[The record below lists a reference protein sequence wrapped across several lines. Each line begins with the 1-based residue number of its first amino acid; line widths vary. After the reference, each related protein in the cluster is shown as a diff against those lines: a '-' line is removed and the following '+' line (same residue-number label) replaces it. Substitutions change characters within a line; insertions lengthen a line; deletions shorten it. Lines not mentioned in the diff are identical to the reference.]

1 MGISDELTRQFAK
14 ETVGKSDRDTGKTV
28 TGTAVKYNGSMYV
41 RIDGSDQ
48 ITPIISSTVGMKEG
62 DRVTVL
68 IKDHTTTVTGNT
80 TAPSIS
86 QDDVNSSNQEIV
98 DKITEVE
105 ILVAEKASIKDLEAE
120 SARIDDLVADNV
132 TIKDTLT
139 ASKAEIDQLKAKDV
153 EISGNLTAQNAEIEN
168 LKTTKLDTEIA
179 DIKYATIGSLEATNA
194 NIHNLKADYGE
205 FKQLSTDKFA
215 ANDASIKKLEAEKA
229 NIKDLDA
236 KYANIDFANIG
247 KAAIENLFSK
257 SGMIGDLVVGE
268 GTITGTLVGV
278 TIKGD
283 LIEGGTVKADKLVVQ
298 GEDGLYYKLNVSAE
312 KVSAQ
317 QTEYNS
323 LNGSIITA
331 KSITAEKVNVNDL
344 VAFGATIGG
353 FHITDSAIYS
363 GVKESINNTTR
374 GTYMDDDGQFAIGD
388 GSNYLKFFRDSNGKY
403 KLDISASSIRFGTSG
418 ETVENVVQDMVVKTE
433 TEYYISTSPTEL
445 SGGSWSLTS
454 PTWSAGKY
462 IWTRTK
468 STKKSGKVE
477 YSNPACTTGAPGKD
491 GVGTPGTPGK
501 DGKTSYLHI
510 AYANSADGT
519 DGFSVSDSN
528 GKLYIGQYT
537 DFTEADS
544 TDPKKYSWSKIKG
557 SDGAAG
563 VGVKTITNYYLA
575 TSAGSGVTTSTGGWT
590 TTIQTITTDKK
601 YLWNYEKIEYTNGKV
616 DQTTPCIIG
625 TYGKDGAPGS
635 PGANGVGIK
644 SITEYY
650 QVSTSNTSA
659 PSTWLTTVPSMTTVN
674 RYLWNYERITYTNN
688 STSDTAKRVIG
699 VYGDKGN
706 TGDTGVGVK
715 TSTVTYQASTSGT
728 TIPSGSWVSTIPN
741 VADGQY
747 LWTRTVIAYTDGKTT
762 TSYSVGKM
770 GQNGSNGAP
779 GKPGTDGKPG
789 ADGVGIKSTSVK
801 YQAGSSQTTAP
812 TGAWLDAVPK
822 LSAATPYLW
831 TKTVITYTNDTSSTS
846 YSVSSTLDG
855 VEVGGRNLAKKTSDE
870 WSDWIDIP
878 KLNQENATVNF
889 NTIDMPDCK
898 LEDMFTSYYEIEYM
912 DVKQSENI
920 PEGSKS
926 SVRSNWYSI
935 IDGNTVWD
943 APTYQWAHSPVNG
956 VKVYT
961 GTSPIT
967 EQFLKIEK
975 IFINIRF
982 DYVASGKLRIR
993 KVKYEKGNKATD
1005 WTPAP
1010 EDVQSGIDDAF
1021 NSANDAN
1028 NKIDL
1033 ITPDIEFSKAQ
1044 IEVLNKS
1051 ISSLVVDQN
1060 GGSLMTQTQDG
1071 WQFNIGAIQT
1081 GLDKAMSDV
1090 TEIKGD
1096 ISGVTDLANK
1106 TGELVNSIDKKTA
1119 YINMS
1124 QDSEGAPVLE
1134 LGRKE
1139 GLFKVRI
1146 TDTAIEFLEGSQKIA
1161 YITNRQLYIQSSVV
1175 TDEMKIGA
1183 TNGYIWKKRGNG
1195 NMGLRYVTGGVVI
1208 YSTNYSYSQEAIDLY
1223 GTSGYTGIWSV
1234 NESLLDR
1241 GAYVGQNIVL
1251 LVKNTTKN
1259 HVTEY
1264 SVRINS
1270 IESEFRV
1277 NTTTVSMKD

>member
-86 QDDVNSSNQEIV
+86 QDDVNNSNQEIV

-194 NIHNLKADYGE
+194 DIHNLKADYGE

-257 SGMIGDLVVGE
+257 SGMIDDLVVGE

-363 GVKESINNTTR
+363 GVKESIDNTTR

-418 ETVENVVQDMVVKTE
+418 ETVENVVQDMVVKTD

-519 DGFSVSDSN
+519 DGFSISDSN

-557 SDGAAG
+557 TDGAAG
-563 VGVKTITNYYLA
+563 VGVKS
-575 TSAGSGVTTSTGGWT
+575 SA
-590 TTIQTITTDKK
+590 
-601 YLWNYEKIEYTNGKV
+601 
-616 DQTTPCIIG
+616 
-625 TYGKDGAPGS
+625 
-635 PGANGVGIK
+635 
-644 SITEYY
+644 
-650 QVSTSNTSA
+650 
-659 PSTWLTTVPSMTTVN
+659 
-674 RYLWNYERITYTNN
+674 
-688 STSDTAKRVIG
+688 
-699 VYGDKGN
+699 
-706 TGDTGVGVK
+706 
-715 TSTVTYQASTSGT
+715 VTYQASTSGT

-831 TKTVITYTNDTSSTS
+831 TKTVITYTDGKTSTS

-855 VEVGGRNLAKKTSDE
+855 VEVGGRNLVKNTAFLKGLELWEFEECEISYAPSEAYKGVNHLHVIQKVAGSASSYTSRIYTNTDDNFTHVPGETYTLSFSANGLADMTLYAKIGGN
-870 WSDWIDIP
+870 IDIP
-878 KLNQENATVNF
+878 GGVFELKQDRPKQHKVTYKASAGGSLTFYTNSTTPW
-889 NTIDMPDCK
+889 TIRNIK
-898 LEDMFTSYYEIEYM
+898 LE
-912 DVKQSENI
+912 
-920 PEGSKS
+920 
-926 SVRSNWYSI
+926 R
-935 IDGNTVWD
+935 
-943 APTYQWAHSPVNG
+943 
-956 VKVYT
+956 
-961 GTSPIT
+961 
-967 EQFLKIEK
+967 
-975 IFINIRF
+975 
-982 DYVASGKLRIR
+982 
-993 KVKYEKGNKATD
+993 GNKATD

-1051 ISSLVVDQN
+1051 ISSLVVGQD

-1183 TNGYIWKKRGNG
+1183 GRGYIWKKRGNG
-1195 NMGLRYVTGGVVI
+1195 NMGLRYVT
-1208 YSTNYSYSQEAIDLY
+1208 S
-1223 GTSGYTGIWSV
+1223 
-1234 NESLLDR
+1234 
-1241 GAYVGQNIVL
+1241 
-1251 LVKNTTKN
+1251 
-1259 HVTEY
+1259 
-1264 SVRINS
+1264 
-1270 IESEFRV
+1270 
-1277 NTTTVSMKD
+1277 

>member
-28 TGTAVKYNGSMYV
+28 TGTAVRYNGSMYV

-132 TIKDTLT
+132 TIKDKLT

-194 NIHNLKADYGE
+194 DIHNLNADYGE

-363 GVKESINNTTR
+363 GVKETVNNTTR

-433 TEYYISTSPTEL
+433 TEYYISTSPTSL
-445 SGGSWSLTS
+445 VGGSWSLTS

-468 STKKSGKVE
+468 STKKSGKVK

-537 DFTEADS
+537 DFTEVDS

-557 SDGAAG
+557 TDGAAG
-563 VGVKTITNYYLA
+563 VGVK
-575 TSAGSGVTTSTGGWT
+575 S
-590 TTIQTITTDKK
+590 
-601 YLWNYEKIEYTNGKV
+601 
-616 DQTTPCIIG
+616 
-625 TYGKDGAPGS
+625 
-635 PGANGVGIK
+635 
-644 SITEYY
+644 
-650 QVSTSNTSA
+650 
-659 PSTWLTTVPSMTTVN
+659 
-674 RYLWNYERITYTNN
+674 
-688 STSDTAKRVIG
+688 
-699 VYGDKGN
+699 
-706 TGDTGVGVK
+706 
-715 TSTVTYQASTSGT
+715 STVTYQASTSGT

-789 ADGVGIKSTSVK
+789 ADGVGIKSTSIK

-812 TGAWLDAVPK
+812 TGDWLDAVPK

-831 TKTVITYTNDTSSTS
+831 TKTVTTYTNGTSSTS

-920 PEGSKS
+920 PEGSES

-935 IDGNTVWD
+935 VDGNTVWS
-943 APTYQWAHSPVNG
+943 APTYQWSHSPANG

-967 EQFLKIEK
+967 EKFLKIEK

-1010 EDVQSGIDDAF
+1010 EDVQQGIDHAQTDA
-1021 NSANDAN
+1021 NNAN
-1028 NKIDL
+1028 NKIDNE
-1033 ITPDIEFSKAQ
+1033 IAPDIEYSKSQ
-1044 IEVLNKS
+1044 IEILNKS
-1051 ISSLVVDQN
+1051 IASLVVDQN
-1060 GGSLMTQTQDG
+1060 GGSLMTQTPDG
-1071 WQFNIGAIQT
+1071 WKFNIGAIQS
-1081 GLDKAMSDV
+1081 GLSGAIGDIQ
-1090 TEIKGD
+1090 EIKGD
-1096 ISGVTDLANK
+1096 INGVKDLADK
-1106 TGELVNSIDKKTA
+1106 TNELANDVAKKTA
-1119 YINMS
+1119 YINMA
-1124 QDSEGAPVLE
+1124 QDESGQPVME
-1134 LGRKE
+1134 LGQQNGE
-1139 GLFKVRI
+1139 FKLRI
-1146 TDTAIEFLEGSQKIA
+1146 TNTSMDFMQGSQKIA
-1161 YITNRQLYIQSSVV
+1161 YLSNRQLYIQSSVV

-1183 TNGYIWKKRGNG
+1183 TSGYIWKKRANG
-1195 NMGLRYVTGGVVI
+1195 NMGLRYI
-1208 YSTNYSYSQEAIDLY
+1208 
-1223 GTSGYTGIWSV
+1223 TS
-1234 NESLLDR
+1234 
-1241 GAYVGQNIVL
+1241 
-1251 LVKNTTKN
+1251 
-1259 HVTEY
+1259 
-1264 SVRINS
+1264 
-1270 IESEFRV
+1270 
-1277 NTTTVSMKD
+1277 

>member
-86 QDDVNSSNQEIV
+86 QDDVNNSNQEIV

-120 SARIDDLVADNV
+120 SARIDNLVADNV

-194 NIHNLKADYGE
+194 DIHNLKADYGE

-363 GVKESINNTTR
+363 GVKESIDNTTR

-433 TEYYISTSPTEL
+433 TEYYVSTSPTSL
-445 SGGSWSLTS
+445 VGGSWSLTS

-468 STKKSGKVE
+468 STKKSGKIE

-544 TDPKKYSWSKIKG
+544 IDPKKYSWSKIKG
-557 SDGAAG
+557 TDGAAG
-563 VGVKTITNYYLA
+563 VGVK
-575 TSAGSGVTTSTGGWT
+575 S
-590 TTIQTITTDKK
+590 
-601 YLWNYEKIEYTNGKV
+601 
-616 DQTTPCIIG
+616 
-625 TYGKDGAPGS
+625 
-635 PGANGVGIK
+635 
-644 SITEYY
+644 
-650 QVSTSNTSA
+650 
-659 PSTWLTTVPSMTTVN
+659 
-674 RYLWNYERITYTNN
+674 
-688 STSDTAKRVIG
+688 
-699 VYGDKGN
+699 
-706 TGDTGVGVK
+706 
-715 TSTVTYQASTSGT
+715 STVTYQASTSGT

-779 GKPGTDGKPG
+779 GKPGADGKPG
-789 ADGVGIKSTSVK
+789 TDGVGIKSTSVK
-801 YQAGSSQTTAP
+801 YQAGASQTTAP
-812 TGAWLDAVPK
+812 TGVWLDAVPK

-855 VEVGGRNLAKKTSDE
+855 VEVGGRNLVRYTNQGDKQWGVSPGNGAMTKSAEVFTD
-870 WSDWIDIP
+870 
-878 KLNQENATVNF
+878 LNNA
-889 NTIDMPDCK
+889 
-898 LEDMFTSYYEIEYM
+898 
-912 DVKQSENI
+912 
-920 PEGSKS
+920 
-926 SVRSNWYSI
+926 
-935 IDGNTVWD
+935 
-943 APTYQWAHSPVNG
+943 NG
-956 VKVYT
+956 VKFTITKQSTNWNYVQFRDNSLIDYLLQNTGETYT
-961 GTSPIT
+961 ITFDFKTSHLGDISISVNDGSGLNRIIDFGPYNVSLANKWIHISLT
-967 EQFLKIEK
+967 AKSVTATKSDQIIYFNTFKINQAGAATFKIANLK
-975 IFINIRF
+975 
-982 DYVASGKLRIR
+982 L
-993 KVKYEKGNKATD
+993 EKGNKATD

-1010 EDVQSGIDDAF
+1010 EDVQQGIDDAQ

-1028 NKIDL
+1028 NKVDN
-1033 ITPDIEFSKAQ
+1033 ITDTVTKTSAELK
-1044 IEVLNKS
+1044 VLSDS
-1051 ISSLVVDQN
+1051 ISSLVTDAKGQ
-1060 GGSLMTQTQDG
+1060 SLMTQTGSG
-1071 WQFNIGAIQT
+1071 WTFNIGSIQSALNGAIGDIQ
-1081 GLDKAMSDV
+1081 DV
-1090 TEIKGD
+1090 KGD
-1096 ISGVTDLANK
+1096 INGVTDLANK
-1106 TGELVNSIDKKTA
+1106 TNQLANDVAKKTA
-1119 YINMS
+1119 YINMT
-1124 QDSEGAPVLE
+1124 QDESGQPVME
-1134 LGRKE
+1134 LGQQNGE
-1139 GLFKVRI
+1139 FKLRI
-1146 TDTAIEFLEGSQKIA
+1146 TNTSMDFMQGSQKIA
-1161 YITNRQLYIQSSVV
+1161 YLSNRQLYIQSSVV

-1183 TNGYIWKKRGNG
+1183 TSGYIWKKRGNG
-1195 NMGLRYVTGGVVI
+1195 NMGLRYV
-1208 YSTNYSYSQEAIDLY
+1208 
-1223 GTSGYTGIWSV
+1223 SG
-1234 NESLLDR
+1234 
-1241 GAYVGQNIVL
+1241 
-1251 LVKNTTKN
+1251 
-1259 HVTEY
+1259 
-1264 SVRINS
+1264 
-1270 IESEFRV
+1270 
-1277 NTTTVSMKD
+1277 

>member
-14 ETVGKSDRDTGKTV
+14 EAVGKSDRDTGKTV

-86 QDDVNSSNQEIV
+86 QDDVNNSNQEIV

-120 SARIDDLVADNV
+120 SARIDNLVADNV

-194 NIHNLKADYGE
+194 DIHNLKADYGE

-353 FHITDSAIYS
+353 FHITDNAIYS
-363 GVKESINNTTR
+363 GVKESIDNTTR

-433 TEYYISTSPTEL
+433 TEYYVSTSPTSL
-445 SGGSWSLTS
+445 VGGSWSLTS

-563 VGVKTITNYYLA
+563 VGVK
-575 TSAGSGVTTSTGGWT
+575 S
-590 TTIQTITTDKK
+590 
-601 YLWNYEKIEYTNGKV
+601 
-616 DQTTPCIIG
+616 
-625 TYGKDGAPGS
+625 
-635 PGANGVGIK
+635 
-644 SITEYY
+644 
-650 QVSTSNTSA
+650 
-659 PSTWLTTVPSMTTVN
+659 
-674 RYLWNYERITYTNN
+674 
-688 STSDTAKRVIG
+688 
-699 VYGDKGN
+699 
-706 TGDTGVGVK
+706 
-715 TSTVTYQASTSGT
+715 STVTYQASTSGT

-789 ADGVGIKSTSVK
+789 ADGIGIKSTSVK

-831 TKTVITYTNDTSSTS
+831 TKTVITYTNETSSTS

-855 VEVGGRNLAKKTSDE
+855 VEVGGRNLVRYTNQGDKQWGVSPGNGTMTKSAEVFTD
-870 WSDWIDIP
+870 
-878 KLNQENATVNF
+878 LNNA
-889 NTIDMPDCK
+889 
-898 LEDMFTSYYEIEYM
+898 
-912 DVKQSENI
+912 
-920 PEGSKS
+920 
-926 SVRSNWYSI
+926 
-935 IDGNTVWD
+935 
-943 APTYQWAHSPVNG
+943 NG
-956 VKVYT
+956 VKFTITKQSTNWNYVQFRDNSLIDYLLQNTGETYT
-961 GTSPIT
+961 ITFDFKTSHLGAISISVNDGSGLNRIIDFGPYNVSLANKWIHISLT
-967 EQFLKIEK
+967 AKSVTATKSDQIIYFNTFKINQAGAATFKIANLK
-975 IFINIRF
+975 
-982 DYVASGKLRIR
+982 L
-993 KVKYEKGNKATD
+993 EKGNKATD

-1060 GGSLMTQTQDG
+1060 GGSLMTQTPDG

-1183 TNGYIWKKRGNG
+1183 GRGYIWKKRGNG
-1195 NMGLRYVTGGVVI
+1195 NMGLRYVT
-1208 YSTNYSYSQEAIDLY
+1208 S
-1223 GTSGYTGIWSV
+1223 
-1234 NESLLDR
+1234 
-1241 GAYVGQNIVL
+1241 
-1251 LVKNTTKN
+1251 
-1259 HVTEY
+1259 
-1264 SVRINS
+1264 
-1270 IESEFRV
+1270 
-1277 NTTTVSMKD
+1277 

>member
-86 QDDVNSSNQEIV
+86 QDDVNNSNQEIV

-194 NIHNLKADYGE
+194 DIHNLKADYGE

-257 SGMIGDLVVGE
+257 SGMIDDLVVGE

-363 GVKESINNTTR
+363 GVKESIDNTTR

-537 DFTEADS
+537 DFIEADS

-557 SDGAAG
+557 TDGAAG
-563 VGVKTITNYYLA
+563 VGVK
-575 TSAGSGVTTSTGGWT
+575 S
-590 TTIQTITTDKK
+590 
-601 YLWNYEKIEYTNGKV
+601 
-616 DQTTPCIIG
+616 
-625 TYGKDGAPGS
+625 
-635 PGANGVGIK
+635 
-644 SITEYY
+644 
-650 QVSTSNTSA
+650 
-659 PSTWLTTVPSMTTVN
+659 
-674 RYLWNYERITYTNN
+674 
-688 STSDTAKRVIG
+688 
-699 VYGDKGN
+699 
-706 TGDTGVGVK
+706 
-715 TSTVTYQASTSGT
+715 STVTYQASTSGT
-728 TIPSGSWVSTIPN
+728 TIPTGSWVSTIPN

-801 YQAGSSQTTAP
+801 YQADSSQTTAP

-935 IDGNTVWD
+935 VDGNTVWG
-943 APTYQWAHSPVNG
+943 APTYHWRHSPVNG

-967 EQFLKIEK
+967 EEFLKIEK
-975 IFINIRF
+975 IFISIRF

-1028 NKIDL
+1028 NKINL

-1044 IEVLNKS
+1044 IEVLNES

-1060 GGSLMTQTQDG
+1060 GGSLMTQTPDG

-1175 TDEMKIGA
+1175 TDAMKIGA
-1183 TNGYIWKKRGNG
+1183 GRGYIWKKRGNG
-1195 NMGLRYVTGGVVI
+1195 NMGLRYVT
-1208 YSTNYSYSQEAIDLY
+1208 S
-1223 GTSGYTGIWSV
+1223 
-1234 NESLLDR
+1234 
-1241 GAYVGQNIVL
+1241 
-1251 LVKNTTKN
+1251 
-1259 HVTEY
+1259 
-1264 SVRINS
+1264 
-1270 IESEFRV
+1270 
-1277 NTTTVSMKD
+1277 

>member
-28 TGTAVKYNGSMYV
+28 TGTAVRYNGSMYV

-132 TIKDTLT
+132 TIKDKLT

-194 NIHNLKADYGE
+194 DIHNLNADYGE

-363 GVKESINNTTR
+363 GVKETVNNTTR

-433 TEYYISTSPTEL
+433 TEYYISTSPTSL
-445 SGGSWSLTS
+445 VGGSWSLTS

-468 STKKSGKVE
+468 STKKSGKVK

-537 DFTEADS
+537 DFTEVDS

-557 SDGAAG
+557 TDGAAG
-563 VGVKTITNYYLA
+563 VGVK
-575 TSAGSGVTTSTGGWT
+575 S
-590 TTIQTITTDKK
+590 
-601 YLWNYEKIEYTNGKV
+601 
-616 DQTTPCIIG
+616 
-625 TYGKDGAPGS
+625 
-635 PGANGVGIK
+635 
-644 SITEYY
+644 
-650 QVSTSNTSA
+650 
-659 PSTWLTTVPSMTTVN
+659 
-674 RYLWNYERITYTNN
+674 
-688 STSDTAKRVIG
+688 
-699 VYGDKGN
+699 
-706 TGDTGVGVK
+706 
-715 TSTVTYQASTSGT
+715 STVTYQASTSGT

-789 ADGVGIKSTSVK
+789 ADGVGIKSTSIK

-812 TGAWLDAVPK
+812 TGDWLDAVPK

-831 TKTVITYTNDTSSTS
+831 TKTVTTYTNGTSSTS

-920 PEGSKS
+920 PEGSES

-935 IDGNTVWD
+935 VDGNTVWS
-943 APTYQWAHSPVNG
+943 APTYQWSHSPANG

-1010 EDVQSGIDDAF
+1010 EDVQQGIDHAQTDA
-1021 NSANDAN
+1021 NNAN
-1028 NKIDL
+1028 NKIDNE
-1033 ITPDIEFSKAQ
+1033 IAPDIEYSKSQ
-1044 IEVLNKS
+1044 IEILNKS
-1051 ISSLVVDQN
+1051 IASLVVDQN
-1060 GGSLMTQTQDG
+1060 GGSLMTQTPDG
-1071 WQFNIGAIQT
+1071 WKFNIGAIQS
-1081 GLDKAMSDV
+1081 GLSGAIGDIQ
-1090 TEIKGD
+1090 EIKGD
-1096 ISGVTDLANK
+1096 INGVKDLADK
-1106 TGELVNSIDKKTA
+1106 TNELANDVAKKTA
-1119 YINMS
+1119 YINMA
-1124 QDSEGAPVLE
+1124 QDESGQPVME
-1134 LGRKE
+1134 LGQQNGE
-1139 GLFKVRI
+1139 FKLRI
-1146 TDTAIEFLEGSQKIA
+1146 TNTSMDFMQGSQKIA
-1161 YITNRQLYIQSSVV
+1161 YLSNRQLYIQSSVV

-1183 TNGYIWKKRGNG
+1183 TSGYIWKKRANG
-1195 NMGLRYVTGGVVI
+1195 NMGLRYI
-1208 YSTNYSYSQEAIDLY
+1208 
-1223 GTSGYTGIWSV
+1223 TS
-1234 NESLLDR
+1234 
-1241 GAYVGQNIVL
+1241 
-1251 LVKNTTKN
+1251 
-1259 HVTEY
+1259 
-1264 SVRINS
+1264 
-1270 IESEFRV
+1270 
-1277 NTTTVSMKD
+1277 

>member
-86 QDDVNSSNQEIV
+86 QDDVNNSNQEIV

-194 NIHNLKADYGE
+194 DIHNLKADYGE

-363 GVKESINNTTR
+363 GVKESIDNTTR

-557 SDGAAG
+557 TDGAAG
-563 VGVKTITNYYLA
+563 VGVK
-575 TSAGSGVTTSTGGWT
+575 S
-590 TTIQTITTDKK
+590 
-601 YLWNYEKIEYTNGKV
+601 
-616 DQTTPCIIG
+616 
-625 TYGKDGAPGS
+625 
-635 PGANGVGIK
+635 
-644 SITEYY
+644 
-650 QVSTSNTSA
+650 
-659 PSTWLTTVPSMTTVN
+659 
-674 RYLWNYERITYTNN
+674 
-688 STSDTAKRVIG
+688 
-699 VYGDKGN
+699 
-706 TGDTGVGVK
+706 
-715 TSTVTYQASTSGT
+715 STVTYQASTSGT

-812 TGAWLDAVPK
+812 TGTWLDAVPK

-831 TKTVITYTNDTSSTS
+831 TKTVITYTNGTSSTS

-855 VEVGGRNLAKKTSDE
+855 VEVGGRNLVRYTNQGDKQWGVSPGNGAMTKSAEVFTDLNNANGVNFTIAKQSTNWNYVQFRDNSLIDYLLQNIGETYTISFDFKTSHLGVISISVNDGTGLNRIIDFGNYNVSLANK
-870 WSDWIDIP
+870 WIHISLTAKSVTATKSDQIIY
-878 KLNQENATVNF
+878 F
-889 NTIDMPDCK
+889 NTFKINQAGAATFKIANLK
-898 LEDMFTSYYEIEYM
+898 L
-912 DVKQSENI
+912 
-920 PEGSKS
+920 
-926 SVRSNWYSI
+926 
-935 IDGNTVWD
+935 
-943 APTYQWAHSPVNG
+943 
-956 VKVYT
+956 
-961 GTSPIT
+961 
-967 EQFLKIEK
+967 
-975 IFINIRF
+975 
-982 DYVASGKLRIR
+982 
-993 KVKYEKGNKATD
+993 EKGNKATD

-1096 ISGVTDLANK
+1096 ISGVTDLANE

-1183 TNGYIWKKRGNG
+1183 GRGYIWKKRGNG
-1195 NMGLRYVTGGVVI
+1195 NMGLRYVT
-1208 YSTNYSYSQEAIDLY
+1208 S
-1223 GTSGYTGIWSV
+1223 
-1234 NESLLDR
+1234 
-1241 GAYVGQNIVL
+1241 
-1251 LVKNTTKN
+1251 
-1259 HVTEY
+1259 
-1264 SVRINS
+1264 
-1270 IESEFRV
+1270 
-1277 NTTTVSMKD
+1277 

>member
-86 QDDVNSSNQEIV
+86 QDDVNNSNQEIV

-105 ILVAEKASIKDLEAE
+105 ILVAEKASIKDLEAA

-194 NIHNLKADYGE
+194 DIHNLKADYGE

-247 KAAIENLFSK
+247 EAAIKKLFSD
-257 SGMIGDLVVGE
+257 SGIIKDLVVSQGH
-268 GTITGTLVGV
+268 ITGELVGV

-363 GVKESINNTTR
+363 GVKESIDNTTR

-433 TEYYISTSPTEL
+433 TEYYVSTSPTSL
-445 SGGSWSLTS
+445 VGGSWSLTS

-544 TDPKKYSWSKIKG
+544 IDPKKYSWSKIKG
-557 SDGAAG
+557 TDGAAG
-563 VGVKTITNYYLA
+563 VG
-575 TSAGSGVTTSTGGWT
+575 
-590 TTIQTITTDKK
+590 
-601 YLWNYEKIEYTNGKV
+601 
-616 DQTTPCIIG
+616 
-625 TYGKDGAPGS
+625 
-635 PGANGVGIK
+635 IK
-644 SITEYY
+644 S
-650 QVSTSNTSA
+650 
-659 PSTWLTTVPSMTTVN
+659 
-674 RYLWNYERITYTNN
+674 
-688 STSDTAKRVIG
+688 
-699 VYGDKGN
+699 
-706 TGDTGVGVK
+706 
-715 TSTVTYQASTSGT
+715 STVTYQASTSGT

-762 TSYSVGKM
+762 TSYSIGKN

-831 TKTVITYTNDTSSTS
+831 TKTVITYTDGKTSTS

-855 VEVGGRNLAKKTSDE
+855 VEVGGRNLVKGSNRGINHWGIAPGNGTANKEAEVFTDLNNVNGARFNITTPSTNWFYLAFRDD
-870 WSDWIDIP
+870 SFIDMLVANVGETYTISFDI
-878 KLNQENATVNF
+878 KIDVSGSFMVYVQNGNGLNQLINF
-889 NTIDMPDCK
+889 GSVSIVANKWTRVSLTGKALSDTKSDQAIYFNMFDMQRK
-898 LEDMFTSYYEIEYM
+898 GAKTFKIANL
-912 DVKQSENI
+912 
-920 PEGSKS
+920 
-926 SVRSNWYSI
+926 
-935 IDGNTVWD
+935 
-943 APTYQWAHSPVNG
+943 
-956 VKVYT
+956 KV
-961 GTSPIT
+961 
-967 EQFLKIEK
+967 E
-975 IFINIRF
+975 R
-982 DYVASGKLRIR
+982 
-993 KVKYEKGNKATD
+993 GNKATD

-1051 ISSLVVDQN
+1051 ISSLVVGQD

-1183 TNGYIWKKRGNG
+1183 GRGYIWKKRGNG
-1195 NMGLRYVTGGVVI
+1195 NMGLRYVT
-1208 YSTNYSYSQEAIDLY
+1208 S
-1223 GTSGYTGIWSV
+1223 
-1234 NESLLDR
+1234 
-1241 GAYVGQNIVL
+1241 
-1251 LVKNTTKN
+1251 
-1259 HVTEY
+1259 
-1264 SVRINS
+1264 
-1270 IESEFRV
+1270 
-1277 NTTTVSMKD
+1277 

>member
-48 ITPIISSTVGMKEG
+48 ITPIISSTVGMKAG

-86 QDDVNSSNQEIV
+86 QDDVNNSNQEIA

-168 LKTTKLDTEIA
+168 LKTIKLDTEIA

-215 ANDASIKKLEAEKA
+215 TNDASIKKLEAEKA

-363 GVKESINNTTR
+363 GVKESIDNTTR

-388 GSNYLKFFRDSNGKY
+388 GSNYLKFFRDSDGKY

-418 ETVENVVQDMVVKTE
+418 ETVENVIQDMVVKTE
-433 TEYYISTSPTEL
+433 TEYYVSTSPTSL
-445 SGGSWSLTS
+445 VGGSWSLTS

-468 STKKSGKVE
+468 STKKSGKIE

-528 GKLYIGQYT
+528 KKLYIGQYT

-557 SDGAAG
+557 TDGAAG
-563 VGVKTITNYYLA
+563 VGVK
-575 TSAGSGVTTSTGGWT
+575 S
-590 TTIQTITTDKK
+590 
-601 YLWNYEKIEYTNGKV
+601 
-616 DQTTPCIIG
+616 
-625 TYGKDGAPGS
+625 
-635 PGANGVGIK
+635 
-644 SITEYY
+644 
-650 QVSTSNTSA
+650 
-659 PSTWLTTVPSMTTVN
+659 
-674 RYLWNYERITYTNN
+674 
-688 STSDTAKRVIG
+688 
-699 VYGDKGN
+699 
-706 TGDTGVGVK
+706 
-715 TSTVTYQASTSGT
+715 STVTYQASTSGT

-779 GKPGTDGKPG
+779 GKPGKDGKPG

-831 TKTVITYTNDTSSTS
+831 TKTVITYTNGTSSTS

-878 KLNQENATVNF
+878 NLNQENATVNF

-898 LEDMFTSYYEIEYM
+898 LGDMFTSYYEIEYM

-935 IDGNTVWD
+935 IDGNTVWN
-943 APTYQWAHSPVNG
+943 APTYQWSHSPANG

-1051 ISSLVVDQN
+1051 ISSLVVGQD
-1060 GGSLMTQTQDG
+1060 GGSLMTQTPDG

-1081 GLDKAMSDV
+1081 GLDKAMSNV

-1124 QDSEGAPVLE
+1124 QDSEGVPVLE

-1183 TNGYIWKKRGNG
+1183 TNVYIWKKRGNG
-1195 NMGLRYVTGGVVI
+1195 NMGLRYVTGGR
-1208 YSTNYSYSQEAIDLY
+1208 DL
-1223 GTSGYTGIWSV
+1223 
-1234 NESLLDR
+1234 
-1241 GAYVGQNIVL
+1241 
-1251 LVKNTTKN
+1251 
-1259 HVTEY
+1259 
-1264 SVRINS
+1264 
-1270 IESEFRV
+1270 
-1277 NTTTVSMKD
+1277 

>member
-194 NIHNLKADYGE
+194 DIHNLKADYGE

-344 VAFGATIGG
+344 VAFDATIGG

-363 GVKESINNTTR
+363 GVKESIDNTTR

-563 VGVKTITNYYLA
+563 VGVK
-575 TSAGSGVTTSTGGWT
+575 S
-590 TTIQTITTDKK
+590 
-601 YLWNYEKIEYTNGKV
+601 
-616 DQTTPCIIG
+616 
-625 TYGKDGAPGS
+625 
-635 PGANGVGIK
+635 
-644 SITEYY
+644 
-650 QVSTSNTSA
+650 
-659 PSTWLTTVPSMTTVN
+659 
-674 RYLWNYERITYTNN
+674 
-688 STSDTAKRVIG
+688 
-699 VYGDKGN
+699 
-706 TGDTGVGVK
+706 
-715 TSTVTYQASTSGT
+715 STVTYQASTSGT

-741 VADGQY
+741 VSDGQY
-747 LWTRTVIAYTDGKTT
+747 LWTRTVIAYTDGRTT

-779 GKPGTDGKPG
+779 GKPGIDGKPG

-801 YQAGSSQTTAP
+801 YQASSSQTTAP

-831 TKTVITYTNDTSSTS
+831 TKTVITYTNGTSSTS

-855 VEVGGRNLAKKTSDE
+855 VEVGGRNLVRGTNQGGKRWNVSPGDGAMSSEAEIFSD
-870 WSDWIDIP
+870 
-878 KLNQENATVNF
+878 LNN
-889 NTIDMPDCK
+889 
-898 LEDMFTSYYEIEYM
+898 
-912 DVKQSENI
+912 
-920 PEGSKS
+920 
-926 SVRSNWYSI
+926 
-935 IDGNTVWD
+935 
-943 APTYQWAHSPVNG
+943 VNG
-956 VKVYT
+956 VKFTITKQSTNWNYVQFRDNSLIDYLLQNIGETYT
-961 GTSPIT
+961 ISFDFKTSHIGTISVSVNDDTGLNRIIDFGNYNVSLANKWIHISLT
-967 EQFLKIEK
+967 AKSVTATKSAQIIYFNTFKINQAGAATFKIANLK
-975 IFINIRF
+975 
-982 DYVASGKLRIR
+982 L
-993 KVKYEKGNKATD
+993 EKGNKATD

-1060 GGSLMTQTQDG
+1060 GGSLMTQTPDG

-1119 YINMS
+1119 YINML
-1124 QDSEGAPVLE
+1124 QDSEGTPVLE

-1183 TNGYIWKKRGNG
+1183 GRGYIWKKRGNG
-1195 NMGLRYVTGGVVI
+1195 NMGLRYVT
-1208 YSTNYSYSQEAIDLY
+1208 S
-1223 GTSGYTGIWSV
+1223 
-1234 NESLLDR
+1234 
-1241 GAYVGQNIVL
+1241 
-1251 LVKNTTKN
+1251 
-1259 HVTEY
+1259 
-1264 SVRINS
+1264 
-1270 IESEFRV
+1270 
-1277 NTTTVSMKD
+1277 

>member
-86 QDDVNSSNQEIV
+86 QDDVNNSNQEIV

-120 SARIDDLVADNV
+120 SARIDNLVADNV

-194 NIHNLKADYGE
+194 DIHNLKADYGE

-257 SGMIGDLVVGE
+257 SGLIGDLVVGE

-363 GVKESINNTTR
+363 GVKESIDNTTR

-433 TEYYISTSPTEL
+433 TEYYVSTSPTSL
-445 SGGSWSLTS
+445 VGGSWSLTS

-537 DFTEADS
+537 DFIEADS

-557 SDGAAG
+557 TDGAAG
-563 VGVKTITNYYLA
+563 VGVK
-575 TSAGSGVTTSTGGWT
+575 S
-590 TTIQTITTDKK
+590 
-601 YLWNYEKIEYTNGKV
+601 
-616 DQTTPCIIG
+616 
-625 TYGKDGAPGS
+625 
-635 PGANGVGIK
+635 
-644 SITEYY
+644 
-650 QVSTSNTSA
+650 
-659 PSTWLTTVPSMTTVN
+659 
-674 RYLWNYERITYTNN
+674 
-688 STSDTAKRVIG
+688 
-699 VYGDKGN
+699 
-706 TGDTGVGVK
+706 
-715 TSTVTYQASTSGT
+715 STVTYQASTSGT
-728 TIPSGSWVSTIPN
+728 TIPTGSWVSTIPN

-812 TGAWLDAVPK
+812 TGAWLDDVPK

-831 TKTVITYTNDTSSTS
+831 TKTVITYTDGKTSTS

-855 VEVGGRNLAKKTSDE
+855 VEVGGRNLVKGSNRGINHWRLAPGNGTANKEAEVFTDLNNVNGARFNITTPSTNYFYLEFRDN
-870 WSDWIDIP
+870 SFIDMLVANVGETYTISFDI
-878 KLNQENATVNF
+878 KIDVSGSFMVYVQNGNGLNQLINF
-889 NTIDMPDCK
+889 GSVSIVANKWTRVSLTGKAFSDTKSDQVIYFNMFDMQRK
-898 LEDMFTSYYEIEYM
+898 GAKTFKIANL
-912 DVKQSENI
+912 
-920 PEGSKS
+920 
-926 SVRSNWYSI
+926 
-935 IDGNTVWD
+935 
-943 APTYQWAHSPVNG
+943 
-956 VKVYT
+956 KV
-961 GTSPIT
+961 
-967 EQFLKIEK
+967 E
-975 IFINIRF
+975 R
-982 DYVASGKLRIR
+982 
-993 KVKYEKGNKATD
+993 GNKATD

-1033 ITPDIEFSKAQ
+1033 ITPNIEFSKAQ

-1106 TGELVNSIDKKTA
+1106 TGDLVNSIDKKTA

-1183 TNGYIWKKRGNG
+1183 GRGYIWKKRGNG
-1195 NMGLRYVTGGVVI
+1195 NMGLRYVT
-1208 YSTNYSYSQEAIDLY
+1208 S
-1223 GTSGYTGIWSV
+1223 
-1234 NESLLDR
+1234 
-1241 GAYVGQNIVL
+1241 
-1251 LVKNTTKN
+1251 
-1259 HVTEY
+1259 
-1264 SVRINS
+1264 
-1270 IESEFRV
+1270 
-1277 NTTTVSMKD
+1277 

>member
-28 TGTAVKYNGSMYV
+28 TGTAVRYNGSMYV

-132 TIKDTLT
+132 TIKDKLT

-194 NIHNLKADYGE
+194 DIHNLNADYGE

-363 GVKESINNTTR
+363 GVKETVNNTTR

-433 TEYYISTSPTEL
+433 TEYYISTSPTSL
-445 SGGSWSLTS
+445 VGGSWSLTS

-468 STKKSGKVE
+468 STKKSGKVK

-537 DFTEADS
+537 DFTEVDS

-557 SDGAAG
+557 TDGAAG
-563 VGVKTITNYYLA
+563 VGVK
-575 TSAGSGVTTSTGGWT
+575 S
-590 TTIQTITTDKK
+590 
-601 YLWNYEKIEYTNGKV
+601 
-616 DQTTPCIIG
+616 
-625 TYGKDGAPGS
+625 
-635 PGANGVGIK
+635 
-644 SITEYY
+644 
-650 QVSTSNTSA
+650 
-659 PSTWLTTVPSMTTVN
+659 
-674 RYLWNYERITYTNN
+674 
-688 STSDTAKRVIG
+688 
-699 VYGDKGN
+699 
-706 TGDTGVGVK
+706 
-715 TSTVTYQASTSGT
+715 STVTYQASTSGT

-789 ADGVGIKSTSVK
+789 ADGVGIKSTSIK

-812 TGAWLDAVPK
+812 TGDWLDAVPK

-831 TKTVITYTNDTSSTS
+831 TKTVTTYTNGTSSTS

-920 PEGSKS
+920 PEGSES

-935 IDGNTVWD
+935 VDGNTVWS
-943 APTYQWAHSPVNG
+943 APTYQWSHSPANG

-967 EQFLKIEK
+967 EKFLKIEK

-1010 EDVQSGIDDAF
+1010 EDVQQGIDHAQTDA
-1021 NSANDAN
+1021 NNAN
-1028 NKIDL
+1028 NKIDNE
-1033 ITPDIEFSKAQ
+1033 IAPDIEYSKSQ
-1044 IEVLNKS
+1044 IEILNKS
-1051 ISSLVVDQN
+1051 IASLVVDQN
-1060 GGSLMTQTQDG
+1060 GGSLMTQTPDG
-1071 WQFNIGAIQT
+1071 WKFNIGAIQS
-1081 GLDKAMSDV
+1081 GLSGAIGDIQ
-1090 TEIKGD
+1090 EIKGD
-1096 ISGVTDLANK
+1096 INGVKDLADK
-1106 TGELVNSIDKKTA
+1106 TNELTNDVAKKTA
-1119 YINMS
+1119 YINMA
-1124 QDSEGAPVLE
+1124 QDESGQPVME
-1134 LGRKE
+1134 LGQQNGE
-1139 GLFKVRI
+1139 FKLRI
-1146 TDTAIEFLEGSQKIA
+1146 TNTSMDFMQGSQKIA
-1161 YITNRQLYIQSSVV
+1161 YLSNRQLYIQSSVV

-1183 TNGYIWKKRGNG
+1183 TSGYIWKKRANG
-1195 NMGLRYVTGGVVI
+1195 NMGLRYI
-1208 YSTNYSYSQEAIDLY
+1208 
-1223 GTSGYTGIWSV
+1223 TS
-1234 NESLLDR
+1234 
-1241 GAYVGQNIVL
+1241 
-1251 LVKNTTKN
+1251 
-1259 HVTEY
+1259 
-1264 SVRINS
+1264 
-1270 IESEFRV
+1270 
-1277 NTTTVSMKD
+1277 

>member
-86 QDDVNSSNQEIV
+86 QDDVNNSNQEIV

-120 SARIDDLVADNV
+120 SARIDNLVADNV

-194 NIHNLKADYGE
+194 DIHNLRADYGE

-363 GVKESINNTTR
+363 GVKESIDNTTR

-433 TEYYISTSPTEL
+433 TEYYISTSPTSL
-445 SGGSWSLTS
+445 VGGSWSLTS

-557 SDGAAG
+557 ADGAAG
-563 VGVKTITNYYLA
+563 VGVK
-575 TSAGSGVTTSTGGWT
+575 S
-590 TTIQTITTDKK
+590 
-601 YLWNYEKIEYTNGKV
+601 
-616 DQTTPCIIG
+616 
-625 TYGKDGAPGS
+625 
-635 PGANGVGIK
+635 
-644 SITEYY
+644 
-650 QVSTSNTSA
+650 
-659 PSTWLTTVPSMTTVN
+659 
-674 RYLWNYERITYTNN
+674 
-688 STSDTAKRVIG
+688 
-699 VYGDKGN
+699 
-706 TGDTGVGVK
+706 
-715 TSTVTYQASTSGT
+715 STVTYQASTSGT

-855 VEVGGRNLAKKTSDE
+855 VEVGGRNLVKNTAFLKGPELWEFDECEISYAPSDAYKGVNYLHVIQKVAGSATSYTSRIYTNVDSNFTHVPGETYTLSFSANGLDDMILYAKIAGT
-870 WSDWIDIP
+870 IHIP
-878 KLNQENATVNF
+878 GGVFTLKRDRPETHKVTYKASAGGSLTFYTNSTMPW
-889 NTIDMPDCK
+889 TIRNIK
-898 LEDMFTSYYEIEYM
+898 LE
-912 DVKQSENI
+912 
-920 PEGSKS
+920 
-926 SVRSNWYSI
+926 R
-935 IDGNTVWD
+935 
-943 APTYQWAHSPVNG
+943 
-956 VKVYT
+956 
-961 GTSPIT
+961 
-967 EQFLKIEK
+967 
-975 IFINIRF
+975 
-982 DYVASGKLRIR
+982 
-993 KVKYEKGNKATD
+993 GNKATD

-1051 ISSLVVDQN
+1051 ISSLVVGQD

-1208 YSTNYSYSQEAIDLY
+1208 YSTNYSYNQEAIDLY
-1223 GTSGYTGIWSV
+1223 GTSGYTGTWSV
-1234 NESLLDR
+1234 NESLFDR

-1259 HVTEY
+1259 HVTEF
-1264 SVRINS
+1264 SVRINN

>member
-86 QDDVNSSNQEIV
+86 QDDVNNSNQEIV

-120 SARIDDLVADNV
+120 SARIDNLVADNV

-194 NIHNLKADYGE
+194 DIHNLKADYGE

-363 GVKESINNTTR
+363 GVKESIDNTTR

-477 YSNPACTTGAPGKD
+477 YSNSACTT
-491 GVGTPGTPGK
+491 
-501 DGKTSYLHI
+501 
-510 AYANSADGT
+510 
-519 DGFSVSDSN
+519 
-528 GKLYIGQYT
+528 
-537 DFTEADS
+537 
-544 TDPKKYSWSKIKG
+544 
-557 SDGAAG
+557 
-563 VGVKTITNYYLA
+563 
-575 TSAGSGVTTSTGGWT
+575 
-590 TTIQTITTDKK
+590 
-601 YLWNYEKIEYTNGKV
+601 
-616 DQTTPCIIG
+616 
-625 TYGKDGAPGS
+625 
-635 PGANGVGIK
+635 
-644 SITEYY
+644 
-650 QVSTSNTSA
+650 
-659 PSTWLTTVPSMTTVN
+659 
-674 RYLWNYERITYTNN
+674 
-688 STSDTAKRVIG
+688 
-699 VYGDKGN
+699 
-706 TGDTGVGVK
+706 
-715 TSTVTYQASTSGT
+715 
-728 TIPSGSWVSTIPN
+728 
-741 VADGQY
+741 
-747 LWTRTVIAYTDGKTT
+747 
-762 TSYSVGKM
+762 
-770 GQNGSNGAP
+770 GAP

-812 TGAWLDAVPK
+812 TGTWLDAVPK

-920 PEGSKS
+920 PEGSES

-935 IDGNTVWD
+935 VDGNTVWS
-943 APTYQWAHSPVNG
+943 APTYQWVHSPVNG

-1021 NSANDAN
+1021 NSANDVN

-1060 GGSLMTQTQDG
+1060 GGSLMTQTPDG

-1183 TNGYIWKKRGNG
+1183 GRGYIWKKRGNG
-1195 NMGLRYVTGGVVI
+1195 NMGLRYVT
-1208 YSTNYSYSQEAIDLY
+1208 S
-1223 GTSGYTGIWSV
+1223 
-1234 NESLLDR
+1234 
-1241 GAYVGQNIVL
+1241 
-1251 LVKNTTKN
+1251 
-1259 HVTEY
+1259 
-1264 SVRINS
+1264 
-1270 IESEFRV
+1270 
-1277 NTTTVSMKD
+1277 

>member
-1 MGISDELTRQFAK
+1 MGISNELARQFAK
-14 ETVGKSDRDTGKTV
+14 STVDKSKDTSGKTV
-28 TGTAVKYNGSMYV
+28 TGTAVQYNGSMYV
-41 RIDGSDQ
+41 QIDGSDQ
-48 ITPIISSTVGMKEG
+48 LTPIISSTVGMKDG

-80 TAPSIS
+80 SSPSVN
-86 QDDVNSSNQEIV
+86 QDDIDNSHQEIV
-98 DKITEVE
+98 DQITEVE
-105 ILVAEKASIKDLEAE
+105 ILVAEKASINDLEAE

-139 ASKAEIDQLKAKDV
+139 ANNAEIDQLKAKDV

-168 LKTTKLDTEIA
+168 LKTTKLDVEIA
-179 DIKYATIGSLEATNA
+179 DLKYATVENLEVTNA
-194 NIHNLKADYGE
+194 NIHNLEADYGE

-215 ANDASIKKLEAEKA
+215 ANAAAINRLDTEKLSAEEA
-229 NIKDLDA
+229 DL
-236 KYANIDFANIG
+236 KYANIDFTNIG
-247 KAAIENLFSK
+247 SAAIENFFSK

-363 GVKESINNTTR
+363 GVKESIDNTTR

-418 ETVENVVQDMVVKTE
+418 ETVENVVRDMVVKTE
-433 TEYYISTSPTEL
+433 TEYYISTSPAEL

-563 VGVKTITNYYLA
+563 VGVK
-575 TSAGSGVTTSTGGWT
+575 S
-590 TTIQTITTDKK
+590 
-601 YLWNYEKIEYTNGKV
+601 
-616 DQTTPCIIG
+616 
-625 TYGKDGAPGS
+625 
-635 PGANGVGIK
+635 
-644 SITEYY
+644 
-650 QVSTSNTSA
+650 
-659 PSTWLTTVPSMTTVN
+659 
-674 RYLWNYERITYTNN
+674 
-688 STSDTAKRVIG
+688 
-699 VYGDKGN
+699 
-706 TGDTGVGVK
+706 
-715 TSTVTYQASTSGT
+715 STVTYQASTSGT
-728 TIPSGSWVSTIPN
+728 TIPSGSWVTTIPT
-741 VADGQY
+741 VSDGQY
-747 LWTRTVIAYTDGKTT
+747 LWTRTVITYTDGKST
-762 TSYSVGKM
+762 TSYSVGRM
-770 GQNGSNGAP
+770 GQNGSNGRP
-779 GKPGTDGKPG
+779 GSDGKPG
-789 ADGVGIKSTSVK
+789 VDGVGIKSTSVK
-801 YQAGSSQTTAP
+801 YQAGASQTSAP
-812 TGAWLDAVPK
+812 TGTWLDAVPK
-822 LSAATPYLW
+822 LSVATPYLW
-831 TKTVITYTNDTSSTS
+831 TKTVITYTDGKTSTL
-846 YSVSSTLDG
+846 YSVSSTLEG
-855 VEVGGRNLAKKTSDE
+855 VEVGGRNLIK
-870 WSDWIDIP
+870 
-878 KLNQENATVNF
+878 N
-889 NTIDMPDCK
+889 
-898 LEDMFTSYYEIEYM
+898 
-912 DVKQSENI
+912 
-920 PEGSKS
+920 S
-926 SVRSNWYSI
+926 S
-935 IDGNTVWD
+935 
-943 APTYQWAHSPVNG
+943 
-956 VKVYT
+956 
-961 GTSPIT
+961 
-967 EQFLKIEK
+967 FLKGTDLWGNDNCTVSCAPSEAYKGVNYLRVMQKTAGTPTTCTGRIYTRIDTNFTHVPGETYTLSFSANGLADMTLYARIGGTARIEGGDFVLK
-975 IFINIRF
+975 TNKPTACKVTYKAAYAGSLTFYTNSTDPWIIRNI
-982 DYVASGKLRIR
+982 KL
-993 KVKYEKGNKATD
+993 EKGNKATD

-1060 GGSLMTQTQDG
+1060 GGSLMTQTPDG

-1195 NMGLRYVTGGVVI
+1195 NMGFRYVSGG
-1208 YSTNYSYSQEAIDLY
+1208 A
-1223 GTSGYTGIWSV
+1223 
-1234 NESLLDR
+1234 
-1241 GAYVGQNIVL
+1241 
-1251 LVKNTTKN
+1251 
-1259 HVTEY
+1259 
-1264 SVRINS
+1264 
-1270 IESEFRV
+1270 
-1277 NTTTVSMKD
+1277 

>member
-132 TIKDTLT
+132 TIKDTLK

-194 NIHNLKADYGE
+194 DIHNLKADYGE

-363 GVKESINNTTR
+363 GVKESIDNTTR

-491 GVGTPGTPGK
+491 GVGT
-501 DGKTSYLHI
+501 
-510 AYANSADGT
+510 
-519 DGFSVSDSN
+519 
-528 GKLYIGQYT
+528 
-537 DFTEADS
+537 
-544 TDPKKYSWSKIKG
+544 
-557 SDGAAG
+557 
-563 VGVKTITNYYLA
+563 
-575 TSAGSGVTTSTGGWT
+575 
-590 TTIQTITTDKK
+590 
-601 YLWNYEKIEYTNGKV
+601 
-616 DQTTPCIIG
+616 
-625 TYGKDGAPGS
+625 
-635 PGANGVGIK
+635 
-644 SITEYY
+644 
-650 QVSTSNTSA
+650 
-659 PSTWLTTVPSMTTVN
+659 
-674 RYLWNYERITYTNN
+674 
-688 STSDTAKRVIG
+688 
-699 VYGDKGN
+699 
-706 TGDTGVGVK
+706 
-715 TSTVTYQASTSGT
+715 
-728 TIPSGSWVSTIPN
+728 
-741 VADGQY
+741 
-747 LWTRTVIAYTDGKTT
+747 
-762 TSYSVGKM
+762 
-770 GQNGSNGAP
+770 
-779 GKPGTDGKPG
+779 
-789 ADGVGIKSTSVK
+789 
-801 YQAGSSQTTAP
+801 
-812 TGAWLDAVPK
+812 
-822 LSAATPYLW
+822 
-831 TKTVITYTNDTSSTS
+831 
-846 YSVSSTLDG
+846 LDG
-855 VEVGGRNLAKKTSDE
+855 VEIGGRNLVRYTNQGDKQWGVSPGNGAMTKSAEVFTD
-870 WSDWIDIP
+870 
-878 KLNQENATVNF
+878 LN
-889 NTIDMPDCK
+889 NT
-898 LEDMFTSYYEIEYM
+898 
-912 DVKQSENI
+912 
-920 PEGSKS
+920 
-926 SVRSNWYSI
+926 
-935 IDGNTVWD
+935 
-943 APTYQWAHSPVNG
+943 NG
-956 VKVYT
+956 VKFTITKQSTNWNYVQFRDNSLIDYLLQNTGETYT
-961 GTSPIT
+961 ITFDFKTSRLGDISISVNDSSGLNRIIDFGHYNVSLANKWIHISLT
-967 EQFLKIEK
+967 AKSVTATKSDQIIYFNTFKINQAGAATFKIANLK
-975 IFINIRF
+975 
-982 DYVASGKLRIR
+982 L
-993 KVKYEKGNKATD
+993 EKGNKATD

-1010 EDVQSGIDDAF
+1010 EDVQQGIDDAQ

-1028 NKIDL
+1028 NKVDN
-1033 ITPDIEFSKAQ
+1033 ITDTVTKTSAELK
-1044 IEVLNKS
+1044 VLSDS
-1051 ISSLVVDQN
+1051 ISSLVTDAKGQ
-1060 GGSLMTQTQDG
+1060 SLMTQTGSG
-1071 WQFNIGAIQT
+1071 WTFNIGSIQSALN
-1081 GLDKAMSDV
+1081 GAVGDIQDV
-1090 TEIKGD
+1090 KGD
-1096 ISGVTDLANK
+1096 ISGINDLANK
-1106 TGELVNSIDKKTA
+1106 TNQLANDVAKKTV
-1119 YINMS
+1119 YINMT
-1124 QDSEGAPVLE
+1124 QDESGQPVME
-1134 LGRKE
+1134 LGQQNGE
-1139 GLFKVRI
+1139 FKLRI
-1146 TDTAIEFLEGSQKIA
+1146 TNTSMDFMQGSQKIA
-1161 YITNRQLYIQSSVV
+1161 YLSNRQLYIQSSVV

-1183 TNGYIWKKRGNG
+1183 TSGYIWKKRGNG
-1195 NMGLRYVTGGVVI
+1195 NMGLRYVSGG
-1208 YSTNYSYSQEAIDLY
+1208 
-1223 GTSGYTGIWSV
+1223 
-1234 NESLLDR
+1234 
-1241 GAYVGQNIVL
+1241 
-1251 LVKNTTKN
+1251 
-1259 HVTEY
+1259 
-1264 SVRINS
+1264 
-1270 IESEFRV
+1270 
-1277 NTTTVSMKD
+1277 

>member
-86 QDDVNSSNQEIV
+86 QDDVNNSNQEIV

-105 ILVAEKASIKDLEAE
+105 ILVAKKASIEDLEAE
-120 SARIDDLVADNV
+120 SARIDNLVADNV

-194 NIHNLKADYGE
+194 DIHNLKADYGE

-363 GVKESINNTTR
+363 GVKESIDNTTR

-477 YSNPACTTGAPGKD
+477 YSNPACTTGAPGK
-491 GVGTPGTPGK
+491 
-501 DGKTSYLHI
+501 
-510 AYANSADGT
+510 
-519 DGFSVSDSN
+519 
-528 GKLYIGQYT
+528 
-537 DFTEADS
+537 
-544 TDPKKYSWSKIKG
+544 
-557 SDGAAG
+557 
-563 VGVKTITNYYLA
+563 
-575 TSAGSGVTTSTGGWT
+575 
-590 TTIQTITTDKK
+590 
-601 YLWNYEKIEYTNGKV
+601 
-616 DQTTPCIIG
+616 
-625 TYGKDGAPGS
+625 
-635 PGANGVGIK
+635 
-644 SITEYY
+644 
-650 QVSTSNTSA
+650 
-659 PSTWLTTVPSMTTVN
+659 
-674 RYLWNYERITYTNN
+674 
-688 STSDTAKRVIG
+688 
-699 VYGDKGN
+699 
-706 TGDTGVGVK
+706 
-715 TSTVTYQASTSGT
+715 
-728 TIPSGSWVSTIPN
+728 
-741 VADGQY
+741 
-747 LWTRTVIAYTDGKTT
+747 
-762 TSYSVGKM
+762 
-770 GQNGSNGAP
+770 
-779 GKPGTDGKPG
+779 PGTDGKPG

-831 TKTVITYTNDTSSTS
+831 TKTVITYTDGKTSTS

-855 VEVGGRNLAKKTSDE
+855 VEVGGRNILRDTKTFSRSESTPRDSNGAFLSSNCTIQNETYLGLAVRGTTSVSTSSETTVYAEYRVTDIAYKDVFTLSFYVKGTVNKLTAFFYGPSGYVPAKTLASSSNYSNPQSGDGNTRFPVSDE
-870 WSDWIDIP
+870 WTRHWVTWELASIGD
-878 KLNQENATVNF
+878 L
-889 NTIDMPDCK
+889 
-898 LEDMFTSYYEIEYM
+898 
-912 DVKQSENI
+912 
-920 PEGSKS
+920 
-926 SVRSNWYSI
+926 SVGKYVLLRN
-935 IDGNTVWD
+935 DGNTV
-943 APTYQWAHSPVNG
+943 ANASCYVCG
-956 VKVYT
+956 
-961 GTSPIT
+961 
-967 EQFLKIEK
+967 LKLE
-975 IFINIRF
+975 R
-982 DYVASGKLRIR
+982 
-993 KVKYEKGNKATD
+993 GNKATD

-1051 ISSLVVDQN
+1051 ISSLVVGQD

-1175 TDEMKIGA
+1175 TDGMKIGA
-1183 TNGYIWKKRGNG
+1183 GRGYIWKKRGNG
-1195 NMGLRYVTGGVVI
+1195 NMGLRYVT
-1208 YSTNYSYSQEAIDLY
+1208 S
-1223 GTSGYTGIWSV
+1223 
-1234 NESLLDR
+1234 
-1241 GAYVGQNIVL
+1241 
-1251 LVKNTTKN
+1251 
-1259 HVTEY
+1259 
-1264 SVRINS
+1264 
-1270 IESEFRV
+1270 
-1277 NTTTVSMKD
+1277 

>member
-86 QDDVNSSNQEIV
+86 QDDVNNSNQEIV

-120 SARIDDLVADNV
+120 SARIDNLVADNV

-194 NIHNLKADYGE
+194 DIHNLKADYGE
-205 FKQLSTDKFA
+205 FKHLSTDKFA

-363 GVKESINNTTR
+363 GVKESIDNTTR

-557 SDGAAG
+557 TDGAAG
-563 VGVKTITNYYLA
+563 VGVK
-575 TSAGSGVTTSTGGWT
+575 S
-590 TTIQTITTDKK
+590 
-601 YLWNYEKIEYTNGKV
+601 
-616 DQTTPCIIG
+616 
-625 TYGKDGAPGS
+625 
-635 PGANGVGIK
+635 
-644 SITEYY
+644 
-650 QVSTSNTSA
+650 
-659 PSTWLTTVPSMTTVN
+659 
-674 RYLWNYERITYTNN
+674 
-688 STSDTAKRVIG
+688 
-699 VYGDKGN
+699 
-706 TGDTGVGVK
+706 
-715 TSTVTYQASTSGT
+715 STVTYQASTSGT

-812 TGAWLDAVPK
+812 TGTWLDAVPK

-831 TKTVITYTNDTSSTS
+831 TKTVITYTNGTSSTS

-855 VEVGGRNLAKKTSDE
+855 VEVGGRNLVRYTNQGDKQWGVSPGNGAMTKSAEVFTDLNNANGVNFTIAKQSTNWNYVQFRDNSLIDYLLQNIGETYTISFDFKTSHLGVISISVNDGSGLNRIIDFGNYNVSLANK
-870 WSDWIDIP
+870 WIHISLTAKSVTATKSDQIIY
-878 KLNQENATVNF
+878 F
-889 NTIDMPDCK
+889 NTFKINQAGAATFKIANLK
-898 LEDMFTSYYEIEYM
+898 L
-912 DVKQSENI
+912 
-920 PEGSKS
+920 
-926 SVRSNWYSI
+926 
-935 IDGNTVWD
+935 
-943 APTYQWAHSPVNG
+943 
-956 VKVYT
+956 
-961 GTSPIT
+961 
-967 EQFLKIEK
+967 
-975 IFINIRF
+975 
-982 DYVASGKLRIR
+982 
-993 KVKYEKGNKATD
+993 EKGNKATD

-1060 GGSLMTQTQDG
+1060 GGSLMTQTPDG

-1183 TNGYIWKKRGNG
+1183 GRGYIWKKRGNG
-1195 NMGLRYVTGGVVI
+1195 NMGLRYVT
-1208 YSTNYSYSQEAIDLY
+1208 S
-1223 GTSGYTGIWSV
+1223 
-1234 NESLLDR
+1234 
-1241 GAYVGQNIVL
+1241 
-1251 LVKNTTKN
+1251 
-1259 HVTEY
+1259 
-1264 SVRINS
+1264 
-1270 IESEFRV
+1270 
-1277 NTTTVSMKD
+1277 

>member
-86 QDDVNSSNQEIV
+86 QDDVNNSNQEIV

-120 SARIDDLVADNV
+120 SARIDNLVADNV

-194 NIHNLKADYGE
+194 DIHNLKADYGE

-363 GVKESINNTTR
+363 GVKESIDNTTR

-445 SGGSWSLTS
+445 SGGSWSPTS

-519 DGFSVSDSN
+519 DGFSISDSN

-557 SDGAAG
+557 ADGAAG
-563 VGVKTITNYYLA
+563 VGVK
-575 TSAGSGVTTSTGGWT
+575 S
-590 TTIQTITTDKK
+590 
-601 YLWNYEKIEYTNGKV
+601 
-616 DQTTPCIIG
+616 
-625 TYGKDGAPGS
+625 
-635 PGANGVGIK
+635 
-644 SITEYY
+644 
-650 QVSTSNTSA
+650 
-659 PSTWLTTVPSMTTVN
+659 
-674 RYLWNYERITYTNN
+674 
-688 STSDTAKRVIG
+688 
-699 VYGDKGN
+699 
-706 TGDTGVGVK
+706 
-715 TSTVTYQASTSGT
+715 STVTYQASTSGT

-831 TKTVITYTNDTSSTS
+831 TKTVITYTNGTSSTS

-855 VEVGGRNLAKKTSDE
+855 VEVGGRNLVRYTNQGDKQWDVSPGNGAMTKSAEVFAD
-870 WSDWIDIP
+870 
-878 KLNQENATVNF
+878 LNNA
-889 NTIDMPDCK
+889 
-898 LEDMFTSYYEIEYM
+898 
-912 DVKQSENI
+912 
-920 PEGSKS
+920 
-926 SVRSNWYSI
+926 
-935 IDGNTVWD
+935 
-943 APTYQWAHSPVNG
+943 NG
-956 VKVYT
+956 VKFTITKQSTNWNYVQFRDNSLIDYLLQNTGETYT
-961 GTSPIT
+961 ITFDFKTSHPGDISISVNNGNGLNRIIDFGPYNVSLANKWIHISLT
-967 EQFLKIEK
+967 AKSVTATKSDQIIYFNTFKINQAGAATFKIANLK
-975 IFINIRF
+975 
-982 DYVASGKLRIR
+982 L
-993 KVKYEKGNKATD
+993 EKGNKATD

-1060 GGSLMTQTQDG
+1060 GGSLMTQTPDG

-1195 NMGLRYVTGGVVI
+1195 NMGLRYVTGGGR
-1208 YSTNYSYSQEAIDLY
+1208 DL
-1223 GTSGYTGIWSV
+1223 
-1234 NESLLDR
+1234 
-1241 GAYVGQNIVL
+1241 
-1251 LVKNTTKN
+1251 
-1259 HVTEY
+1259 
-1264 SVRINS
+1264 
-1270 IESEFRV
+1270 
-1277 NTTTVSMKD
+1277 

>member
-194 NIHNLKADYGE
+194 DIHNLKADYGE

-363 GVKESINNTTR
+363 GVKESIDNTTR

-388 GSNYLKFFRDSNGKY
+388 ESNYLKFFRDSNGKY

-418 ETVENVVQDMVVKTE
+418 ETVENVVRDMVVKTE
-433 TEYYISTSPTEL
+433 TEYYISTSPTSL
-445 SGGSWSLTS
+445 VGGSWSLTS

-563 VGVKTITNYYLA
+563 VGVK
-575 TSAGSGVTTSTGGWT
+575 S
-590 TTIQTITTDKK
+590 
-601 YLWNYEKIEYTNGKV
+601 
-616 DQTTPCIIG
+616 
-625 TYGKDGAPGS
+625 
-635 PGANGVGIK
+635 
-644 SITEYY
+644 
-650 QVSTSNTSA
+650 
-659 PSTWLTTVPSMTTVN
+659 
-674 RYLWNYERITYTNN
+674 
-688 STSDTAKRVIG
+688 
-699 VYGDKGN
+699 
-706 TGDTGVGVK
+706 
-715 TSTVTYQASTSGT
+715 STVTYQASTSGM
-728 TIPSGSWVSTIPN
+728 TIPSGSWASTIPN

-855 VEVGGRNLAKKTSDE
+855 VEVGGRNYLRAGLYESRNLVSITYDGNSTFMIDNDNTWAGGCIIFTQE
-870 WSDWIDIP
+870 FEPGIYTLHTPDWARAMRYIYSAPVKGINGTGFV
-878 KLNQENATVNF
+878 KNSTYSGYFGTENAGYLEGTHFSPQTVEATTKFKIGVVLINGAEEAEPF
-889 NTIDMPDCK
+889 TFGHIK
-898 LEDMFTSYYEIEYM
+898 L
-912 DVKQSENI
+912 
-920 PEGSKS
+920 
-926 SVRSNWYSI
+926 
-935 IDGNTVWD
+935 
-943 APTYQWAHSPVNG
+943 
-956 VKVYT
+956 
-961 GTSPIT
+961 
-967 EQFLKIEK
+967 
-975 IFINIRF
+975 
-982 DYVASGKLRIR
+982 
-993 KVKYEKGNKATD
+993 EKGNKATD

-1060 GGSLMTQTQDG
+1060 GGSLMTQTPEG

-1183 TNGYIWKKRGNG
+1183 TNGYIWRKRGNG
-1195 NMGLRYVTGGVVI
+1195 NMGLRYVT
-1208 YSTNYSYSQEAIDLY
+1208 S
-1223 GTSGYTGIWSV
+1223 
-1234 NESLLDR
+1234 
-1241 GAYVGQNIVL
+1241 
-1251 LVKNTTKN
+1251 
-1259 HVTEY
+1259 
-1264 SVRINS
+1264 
-1270 IESEFRV
+1270 
-1277 NTTTVSMKD
+1277 

>member
-28 TGTAVKYNGSMYV
+28 TGTAVRYNGSMYV

-132 TIKDTLT
+132 TIKDKLT

-194 NIHNLKADYGE
+194 DIHNLNADYGE

-363 GVKESINNTTR
+363 GVKETVNNTTR

-433 TEYYISTSPTEL
+433 TEYYISTSPTSL
-445 SGGSWSLTS
+445 VGGSWSLTS

-468 STKKSGKVE
+468 STKKSGKVK

-537 DFTEADS
+537 DFTEVDS

-557 SDGAAG
+557 TDGAAG
-563 VGVKTITNYYLA
+563 VGVK
-575 TSAGSGVTTSTGGWT
+575 S
-590 TTIQTITTDKK
+590 
-601 YLWNYEKIEYTNGKV
+601 
-616 DQTTPCIIG
+616 
-625 TYGKDGAPGS
+625 
-635 PGANGVGIK
+635 
-644 SITEYY
+644 
-650 QVSTSNTSA
+650 
-659 PSTWLTTVPSMTTVN
+659 
-674 RYLWNYERITYTNN
+674 
-688 STSDTAKRVIG
+688 
-699 VYGDKGN
+699 
-706 TGDTGVGVK
+706 
-715 TSTVTYQASTSGT
+715 STVTYQASTSGT

-789 ADGVGIKSTSVK
+789 ADGVGIKSTSIK

-812 TGAWLDAVPK
+812 TGDWLDAVPK

-831 TKTVITYTNDTSSTS
+831 TKTVTTYTNGTSSTS

-920 PEGSKS
+920 PEGSES

-935 IDGNTVWD
+935 VDGNTVWS
-943 APTYQWAHSPVNG
+943 APTYQWSHSPANG

-967 EQFLKIEK
+967 EKFLKIEK

-1010 EDVQSGIDDAF
+1010 EDVQQGIDHAQTDA
-1021 NSANDAN
+1021 NNAN
-1028 NKIDL
+1028 NKIDNE
-1033 ITPDIEFSKAQ
+1033 IAPDIEYSKSQ
-1044 IEVLNKS
+1044 IEILNKS
-1051 ISSLVVDQN
+1051 IASLVVDQN
-1060 GGSLMTQTQDG
+1060 GGSLMTQTPDG
-1071 WQFNIGAIQT
+1071 WKFNIGAIQS
-1081 GLDKAMSDV
+1081 GLSGAIGDIQ
-1090 TEIKGD
+1090 EIKGD
-1096 ISGVTDLANK
+1096 INGVKDLADKTNDLAND
-1106 TGELVNSIDKKTA
+1106 VAKKTA
-1119 YINMS
+1119 YINMA
-1124 QDSEGAPVLE
+1124 QDESGQPVME
-1134 LGRKE
+1134 LGQQNGE
-1139 GLFKVRI
+1139 FKLRI
-1146 TDTAIEFLEGSQKIA
+1146 TNTSMDFMQGSQKIA
-1161 YITNRQLYIQSSVV
+1161 YLSNRQLYIQSSVV

-1183 TNGYIWKKRGNG
+1183 TSGYIWKKRANG
-1195 NMGLRYVTGGVVI
+1195 NMGLRYI
-1208 YSTNYSYSQEAIDLY
+1208 
-1223 GTSGYTGIWSV
+1223 TS
-1234 NESLLDR
+1234 
-1241 GAYVGQNIVL
+1241 
-1251 LVKNTTKN
+1251 
-1259 HVTEY
+1259 
-1264 SVRINS
+1264 
-1270 IESEFRV
+1270 
-1277 NTTTVSMKD
+1277 

>member
-168 LKTTKLDTEIA
+168 LKTTKLDTAIA

-194 NIHNLKADYGE
+194 DIHNLKADYGE

-236 KYANIDFANIG
+236 KYASIDFANIG

-363 GVKESINNTTR
+363 GVKESIDNTTR

-433 TEYYISTSPTEL
+433 TEYYISTSPTSL
-445 SGGSWSLTS
+445 VGGSWSLTS

-557 SDGAAG
+557 TDGAAG
-563 VGVKTITNYYLA
+563 VGVK
-575 TSAGSGVTTSTGGWT
+575 S
-590 TTIQTITTDKK
+590 
-601 YLWNYEKIEYTNGKV
+601 
-616 DQTTPCIIG
+616 
-625 TYGKDGAPGS
+625 
-635 PGANGVGIK
+635 
-644 SITEYY
+644 
-650 QVSTSNTSA
+650 
-659 PSTWLTTVPSMTTVN
+659 
-674 RYLWNYERITYTNN
+674 
-688 STSDTAKRVIG
+688 
-699 VYGDKGN
+699 
-706 TGDTGVGVK
+706 
-715 TSTVTYQASTSGT
+715 STVTYQASTSGT

-779 GKPGTDGKPG
+779 GKPGADGKPG
-789 ADGVGIKSTSVK
+789 TDGVGIKSTSVK
-801 YQAGSSQTTAP
+801 YQAGASQTTAP
-812 TGAWLDAVPK
+812 TGVWLDAVPK

-831 TKTVITYTNDTSSTS
+831 TKTVITYTNGTSSTS

-855 VEVGGRNLAKKTSDE
+855 VEIGGRNLVRYTNQGDKQWGVSPGNGAMTKSAEVFTD
-870 WSDWIDIP
+870 
-878 KLNQENATVNF
+878 LNNA
-889 NTIDMPDCK
+889 
-898 LEDMFTSYYEIEYM
+898 
-912 DVKQSENI
+912 
-920 PEGSKS
+920 
-926 SVRSNWYSI
+926 
-935 IDGNTVWD
+935 
-943 APTYQWAHSPVNG
+943 NG
-956 VKVYT
+956 VKFTITKQSTNWNYVQFRDNSLIDYLLQNTGETYT
-961 GTSPIT
+961 ITFDFKTSHLGAISISVNDGSGLNRIIDFGPYNVSLANKWIHISLT
-967 EQFLKIEK
+967 AKSVTATKSDQIIYFNTFKINQAGAATFKIANLK
-975 IFINIRF
+975 
-982 DYVASGKLRIR
+982 L
-993 KVKYEKGNKATD
+993 EKGNKATD

-1010 EDVQSGIDDAF
+1010 EDIQQDIDDAQ

-1028 NKIDL
+1028 NKVDN
-1033 ITPDIEFSKAQ
+1033 ITDTVTKTSAELK
-1044 IEVLNKS
+1044 VLNDS
-1051 ISSLVVDQN
+1051 ISSLVTDAKGQ
-1060 GGSLMTQTQDG
+1060 SLMTQTGSG
-1071 WQFNIGAIQT
+1071 WTFNIGSIQSALNGAIGDIQ
-1081 GLDKAMSDV
+1081 DV
-1090 TEIKGD
+1090 KGD
-1096 ISGVTDLANK
+1096 INGVTDLANK
-1106 TGELVNSIDKKTA
+1106 TNQLANDVAKKTA
-1119 YINMS
+1119 YINMT
-1124 QDSEGAPVLE
+1124 QDESGQPVME
-1134 LGRKE
+1134 LGQQNGE
-1139 GLFKVRI
+1139 FKLRI
-1146 TDTAIEFLEGSQKIA
+1146 TNTSMDFMQGSQKIA
-1161 YITNRQLYIQSSVV
+1161 YLSNRQLYIQSSVV

-1183 TNGYIWKKRGNG
+1183 TSGYIWKKRGNG
-1195 NMGLRYVTGGVVI
+1195 NMGLRYV
-1208 YSTNYSYSQEAIDLY
+1208 
-1223 GTSGYTGIWSV
+1223 
-1234 NESLLDR
+1234 
-1241 GAYVGQNIVL
+1241 
-1251 LVKNTTKN
+1251 
-1259 HVTEY
+1259 
-1264 SVRINS
+1264 
-1270 IESEFRV
+1270 SE
-1277 NTTTVSMKD
+1277 

>member
-48 ITPIISSTVGMKEG
+48 ITPIISSTVSMKEG

-86 QDDVNSSNQEIV
+86 QDNVNNSNQEIV

-194 NIHNLKADYGE
+194 DIHNLKADYGE

-363 GVKESINNTTR
+363 GVKESIDNTTR

-491 GVGTPGTPGK
+491 GGGTPGTPGK

-557 SDGAAG
+557 TDGAAG
-563 VGVKTITNYYLA
+563 VGVK
-575 TSAGSGVTTSTGGWT
+575 S
-590 TTIQTITTDKK
+590 
-601 YLWNYEKIEYTNGKV
+601 
-616 DQTTPCIIG
+616 
-625 TYGKDGAPGS
+625 
-635 PGANGVGIK
+635 
-644 SITEYY
+644 
-650 QVSTSNTSA
+650 
-659 PSTWLTTVPSMTTVN
+659 
-674 RYLWNYERITYTNN
+674 
-688 STSDTAKRVIG
+688 
-699 VYGDKGN
+699 
-706 TGDTGVGVK
+706 
-715 TSTVTYQASTSGT
+715 STVTYQASTSGT

-812 TGAWLDAVPK
+812 TGTWLDAVPK

-831 TKTVITYTNDTSSTS
+831 TKTVITYTNGTSSTS

-855 VEVGGRNLAKKTSDE
+855 VEVGGRNLVRYTNQGDKQWGVSPGNGAMTKSAEVFTDLNNANGVNFTIAKQSTNWNYVQFRDNSLIDYLLQNIGETYTISFDFKTSHLGVISISVNDGSGLNRIIDFGNYNVSLANK
-870 WSDWIDIP
+870 WIHISLTAKSVTATKSDQIIY
-878 KLNQENATVNF
+878 F
-889 NTIDMPDCK
+889 NTFEINQAGAATFKIANLK
-898 LEDMFTSYYEIEYM
+898 L
-912 DVKQSENI
+912 
-920 PEGSKS
+920 
-926 SVRSNWYSI
+926 
-935 IDGNTVWD
+935 
-943 APTYQWAHSPVNG
+943 
-956 VKVYT
+956 
-961 GTSPIT
+961 
-967 EQFLKIEK
+967 
-975 IFINIRF
+975 
-982 DYVASGKLRIR
+982 
-993 KVKYEKGNKATD
+993 EKGNKATD

-1183 TNGYIWKKRGNG
+1183 ECGYIWKKRGNG
-1195 NMGLRYVTGGVVI
+1195 NMGLRYVT
-1208 YSTNYSYSQEAIDLY
+1208 S
-1223 GTSGYTGIWSV
+1223 
-1234 NESLLDR
+1234 
-1241 GAYVGQNIVL
+1241 
-1251 LVKNTTKN
+1251 
-1259 HVTEY
+1259 
-1264 SVRINS
+1264 
-1270 IESEFRV
+1270 
-1277 NTTTVSMKD
+1277 

>member
-28 TGTAVKYNGSMYV
+28 TGTAVRYNGSMYV

-132 TIKDTLT
+132 TIKDKLT

-194 NIHNLKADYGE
+194 DIHNLNADYGE

-363 GVKESINNTTR
+363 GVKETVNNTTR

-433 TEYYISTSPTEL
+433 TEYYISTSPTSL
-445 SGGSWSLTS
+445 VGGSWSLTS

-468 STKKSGKVE
+468 STKKSGKVK

-537 DFTEADS
+537 DFTEVDS

-557 SDGAAG
+557 TDGAAG
-563 VGVKTITNYYLA
+563 VGVK
-575 TSAGSGVTTSTGGWT
+575 S
-590 TTIQTITTDKK
+590 
-601 YLWNYEKIEYTNGKV
+601 
-616 DQTTPCIIG
+616 
-625 TYGKDGAPGS
+625 
-635 PGANGVGIK
+635 
-644 SITEYY
+644 
-650 QVSTSNTSA
+650 
-659 PSTWLTTVPSMTTVN
+659 
-674 RYLWNYERITYTNN
+674 
-688 STSDTAKRVIG
+688 
-699 VYGDKGN
+699 
-706 TGDTGVGVK
+706 
-715 TSTVTYQASTSGT
+715 STVTYQASTSGT

-747 LWTRTVIAYTDGKTT
+747 LWTRTAIAYTDGKTT

-789 ADGVGIKSTSVK
+789 ADGVGIKSTSIK

-812 TGAWLDAVPK
+812 TGDWLDAVPK

-831 TKTVITYTNDTSSTS
+831 TKTVTTYTNGTSSTS

-920 PEGSKS
+920 PEGSES

-935 IDGNTVWD
+935 VDGNTVWS
-943 APTYQWAHSPVNG
+943 APTYQWSHSPANG

-967 EQFLKIEK
+967 EKFLKIEK

-1010 EDVQSGIDDAF
+1010 EDVQQGIDHAQTDA
-1021 NSANDAN
+1021 NNAN
-1028 NKIDL
+1028 NKIDNE
-1033 ITPDIEFSKAQ
+1033 IAPDIEYSKSQ
-1044 IEVLNKS
+1044 IEILNKS
-1051 ISSLVVDQN
+1051 IASLVVDQN
-1060 GGSLMTQTQDG
+1060 GGSLMTQTPDG
-1071 WQFNIGAIQT
+1071 WKFNIGAIQS
-1081 GLDKAMSDV
+1081 GLSGA
-1090 TEIKGD
+1090 IGD
-1096 ISGVTDLANK
+1096 IQEIQGDINGVRDLADK
-1106 TGELVNSIDKKTA
+1106 TNELANDVAKKTA
-1119 YINMS
+1119 YINMA
-1124 QDSEGAPVLE
+1124 QDESGQPVME
-1134 LGRKE
+1134 LGQQNGE
-1139 GLFKVRI
+1139 FKLRI
-1146 TDTAIEFLEGSQKIA
+1146 TNTSMDFMQGSQKIA
-1161 YITNRQLYIQSSVV
+1161 YLSNRQLYIQSSVV
-1175 TDEMKIGA
+1175 TNEMKIGA
-1183 TNGYIWKKRGNG
+1183 TSGYIWKKRANG
-1195 NMGLRYVTGGVVI
+1195 NMGLRYI
-1208 YSTNYSYSQEAIDLY
+1208 
-1223 GTSGYTGIWSV
+1223 TS
-1234 NESLLDR
+1234 
-1241 GAYVGQNIVL
+1241 
-1251 LVKNTTKN
+1251 
-1259 HVTEY
+1259 
-1264 SVRINS
+1264 
-1270 IESEFRV
+1270 
-1277 NTTTVSMKD
+1277 

>member
-86 QDDVNSSNQEIV
+86 QDDVNNSNQEIV

-120 SARIDDLVADNV
+120 SARIDNLVADNV

-194 NIHNLKADYGE
+194 DIHNLRADYGE

-363 GVKESINNTTR
+363 GVKESIDNTTR

-445 SGGSWSLTS
+445 SGGSWSPTS

-557 SDGAAG
+557 ADGAAG
-563 VGVKTITNYYLA
+563 VGVK
-575 TSAGSGVTTSTGGWT
+575 S
-590 TTIQTITTDKK
+590 
-601 YLWNYEKIEYTNGKV
+601 
-616 DQTTPCIIG
+616 
-625 TYGKDGAPGS
+625 
-635 PGANGVGIK
+635 
-644 SITEYY
+644 
-650 QVSTSNTSA
+650 
-659 PSTWLTTVPSMTTVN
+659 
-674 RYLWNYERITYTNN
+674 
-688 STSDTAKRVIG
+688 
-699 VYGDKGN
+699 
-706 TGDTGVGVK
+706 
-715 TSTVTYQASTSGT
+715 STVTYQASTSGT

-920 PEGSKS
+920 PEGSES

-935 IDGNTVWD
+935 VDGNTVWS
-943 APTYQWAHSPVNG
+943 APTYQWAHSPANG

-1060 GGSLMTQTQDG
+1060 GGSLMTQTPDG

-1090 TEIKGD
+1090 TEIRGD

-1183 TNGYIWKKRGNG
+1183 GRGYIWKKRGNG
-1195 NMGLRYVTGGVVI
+1195 NMGLRYVT
-1208 YSTNYSYSQEAIDLY
+1208 S
-1223 GTSGYTGIWSV
+1223 
-1234 NESLLDR
+1234 
-1241 GAYVGQNIVL
+1241 
-1251 LVKNTTKN
+1251 
-1259 HVTEY
+1259 
-1264 SVRINS
+1264 
-1270 IESEFRV
+1270 
-1277 NTTTVSMKD
+1277 

>member
-168 LKTTKLDTEIA
+168 LKTTKLDTAIA

-194 NIHNLKADYGE
+194 DIHNLKADYGE

-363 GVKESINNTTR
+363 GVKESIDNTTR

-433 TEYYISTSPTEL
+433 TEYYISTSPTL
-445 SGGSWSLTS
+445 LVGGSWSLTS

-557 SDGAAG
+557 TDGAAG
-563 VGVKTITNYYLA
+563 VGVK
-575 TSAGSGVTTSTGGWT
+575 S
-590 TTIQTITTDKK
+590 
-601 YLWNYEKIEYTNGKV
+601 
-616 DQTTPCIIG
+616 
-625 TYGKDGAPGS
+625 
-635 PGANGVGIK
+635 
-644 SITEYY
+644 
-650 QVSTSNTSA
+650 
-659 PSTWLTTVPSMTTVN
+659 
-674 RYLWNYERITYTNN
+674 
-688 STSDTAKRVIG
+688 
-699 VYGDKGN
+699 
-706 TGDTGVGVK
+706 
-715 TSTVTYQASTSGT
+715 STVTYQASTSGT

-779 GKPGTDGKPG
+779 GKPGADGKPG
-789 ADGVGIKSTSVK
+789 TDGVGIKSTSVK
-801 YQAGSSQTTAP
+801 YQAGASQTTAP
-812 TGAWLDAVPK
+812 TGVWLDAVPK

-831 TKTVITYTNDTSSTS
+831 TKTVITYTNGTSSTS

-855 VEVGGRNLAKKTSDE
+855 VEIGGRNLVRYTNQGDKQWGVSPGNGAMTKSAEVFTD
-870 WSDWIDIP
+870 
-878 KLNQENATVNF
+878 LNNA
-889 NTIDMPDCK
+889 
-898 LEDMFTSYYEIEYM
+898 
-912 DVKQSENI
+912 
-920 PEGSKS
+920 
-926 SVRSNWYSI
+926 
-935 IDGNTVWD
+935 
-943 APTYQWAHSPVNG
+943 NG
-956 VKVYT
+956 VKFTITKQSTNWNYVQFRDNSLIDYLLQNTGETYT
-961 GTSPIT
+961 ITFDFKTSHLGAISISVNDGSGLNRIIDFGPYNVSLANKWIHISLT
-967 EQFLKIEK
+967 AKSVTATKSDQIIYFNTFKINQAGAATFKIANLK
-975 IFINIRF
+975 
-982 DYVASGKLRIR
+982 L
-993 KVKYEKGNKATD
+993 EKGNKATD

-1010 EDVQSGIDDAF
+1010 EDIQQDIDDAQ

-1028 NKIDL
+1028 NKVDN
-1033 ITPDIEFSKAQ
+1033 ITDTVTKTSAELK
-1044 IEVLNKS
+1044 VLNDS
-1051 ISSLVVDQN
+1051 ISSLVTDAKGQ
-1060 GGSLMTQTQDG
+1060 SLMTQTGSG
-1071 WQFNIGAIQT
+1071 WTFNIGSIQSALNGAIGDIQ
-1081 GLDKAMSDV
+1081 DV
-1090 TEIKGD
+1090 KGD
-1096 ISGVTDLANK
+1096 INGVTDLANK
-1106 TGELVNSIDKKTA
+1106 TNQLANDVAKKTA
-1119 YINMS
+1119 YINMT
-1124 QDSEGAPVLE
+1124 QDESGQPVME
-1134 LGRKE
+1134 LGQQNGE
-1139 GLFKVRI
+1139 FKLRI
-1146 TDTAIEFLEGSQKIA
+1146 TNTSMDFMQGSQKIA
-1161 YITNRQLYIQSSVV
+1161 YLSNRQLYIQSSVV

-1183 TNGYIWKKRGNG
+1183 TSGYIWKKRGNG
-1195 NMGLRYVTGGVVI
+1195 NMGLRYV
-1208 YSTNYSYSQEAIDLY
+1208 
-1223 GTSGYTGIWSV
+1223 SG
-1234 NESLLDR
+1234 
-1241 GAYVGQNIVL
+1241 
-1251 LVKNTTKN
+1251 
-1259 HVTEY
+1259 
-1264 SVRINS
+1264 
-1270 IESEFRV
+1270 
-1277 NTTTVSMKD
+1277 

>member
-14 ETVGKSDRDTGKTV
+14 ETVSKSDRDTGKTV

-86 QDDVNSSNQEIV
+86 QDDVDSSNQEIV

-194 NIHNLKADYGE
+194 DIHNLKADYGE
-205 FKQLSTDKFA
+205 FKQLSTDKFT

-363 GVKESINNTTR
+363 GVKESVNNTTR
-374 GTYMDDDGQFAIGD
+374 GTYMNDDGEFAVGD
-388 GSNYLKFFRDSNGKY
+388 GSNYLKFFKDSDGKY

-433 TEYYISTSPTEL
+433 TEYYISMSPTEL

-590 TTIQTITTDKK
+590 TTVQTITPDKK

-644 SITEYY
+644 TITEYY
-650 QVSTSNTSA
+650 QVSASNASA
-659 PSTWLTTVPSMTTVN
+659 PTTWLTTVPSMTSTN
-674 RYLWNYERITYTNN
+674 RYLWNYEHVTYTNN

-715 TSTVTYQASTSGT
+715 SSTVTYQASTSGT
-728 TIPSGSWVSTIPN
+728 TIPTGSWVSTIPN

-822 LSAATPYLW
+822 LSTATPYLW
-831 TKTVITYTNDTSSTS
+831 TRTVVTYTNNTTSTS

-855 VEVGGRNLAKKTSDE
+855 VEVGGRNLVRYTNQGAKQWGASPGNGTTTTVAEVFTD
-870 WSDWIDIP
+870 
-878 KLNQENATVNF
+878 LNN
-889 NTIDMPDCK
+889 
-898 LEDMFTSYYEIEYM
+898 
-912 DVKQSENI
+912 
-920 PEGSKS
+920 
-926 SVRSNWYSI
+926 
-935 IDGNTVWD
+935 
-943 APTYQWAHSPVNG
+943 VNG
-956 VKVYT
+956 VKFIITKQSTNYHYVGFRDNSLIDYLLQNIGETYT
-961 GTSPIT
+961 ISFDFKTSYLGTISVSVNDGTGLNRIIDFGHYNVPLANKWIHISLT
-967 EQFLKIEK
+967 AKSVTATRSDQIIYFNTFKINQAGAATFKIANLKLE
-975 IFINIRF
+975 R
-982 DYVASGKLRIR
+982 
-993 KVKYEKGNKATD
+993 GNKATD

-1060 GGSLMTQTQDG
+1060 GGSLMTQTPDG

-1096 ISGVTDLANK
+1096 ISGITDLANK
-1106 TGELVNSIDKKTA
+1106 TGELVSSIDKKTA

-1183 TNGYIWKKRGNG
+1183 GRGYIWKKRGNG
-1195 NMGLRYVTGGVVI
+1195 NMGLRYVT
-1208 YSTNYSYSQEAIDLY
+1208 S
-1223 GTSGYTGIWSV
+1223 
-1234 NESLLDR
+1234 
-1241 GAYVGQNIVL
+1241 
-1251 LVKNTTKN
+1251 
-1259 HVTEY
+1259 
-1264 SVRINS
+1264 
-1270 IESEFRV
+1270 
-1277 NTTTVSMKD
+1277 

>member
-86 QDDVNSSNQEIV
+86 QDDVNNSNQEIV

-120 SARIDDLVADNV
+120 SARIDNLVADNV

-139 ASKAEIDQLKAKDV
+139 ASKAEIDRLKAKDV

-194 NIHNLKADYGE
+194 DIHNLKADYGE

-363 GVKESINNTTR
+363 GVKESIDNTTR

-557 SDGAAG
+557 SDGVAG
-563 VGVKTITNYYLA
+563 VGVK
-575 TSAGSGVTTSTGGWT
+575 S
-590 TTIQTITTDKK
+590 
-601 YLWNYEKIEYTNGKV
+601 
-616 DQTTPCIIG
+616 
-625 TYGKDGAPGS
+625 
-635 PGANGVGIK
+635 
-644 SITEYY
+644 
-650 QVSTSNTSA
+650 
-659 PSTWLTTVPSMTTVN
+659 
-674 RYLWNYERITYTNN
+674 
-688 STSDTAKRVIG
+688 
-699 VYGDKGN
+699 
-706 TGDTGVGVK
+706 
-715 TSTVTYQASTSGT
+715 STVTYQASTSGT

-831 TKTVITYTNDTSSTS
+831 TKTVITYTNGTSSTS

-855 VEVGGRNLAKKTSDE
+855 VEVGGRNLVRYTNQGDKQWDVSPGNGAMTKSAEVFTD
-870 WSDWIDIP
+870 
-878 KLNQENATVNF
+878 LNNA
-889 NTIDMPDCK
+889 
-898 LEDMFTSYYEIEYM
+898 
-912 DVKQSENI
+912 
-920 PEGSKS
+920 
-926 SVRSNWYSI
+926 
-935 IDGNTVWD
+935 
-943 APTYQWAHSPVNG
+943 NG
-956 VKVYT
+956 VKFTITKQSTNWNYVQFRDNSLIDYLLQNTGETYT
-961 GTSPIT
+961 ITFDFKTSHLGGISISVNDGSGLNRIIDFGPYNVSLANKWIHISLT
-967 EQFLKIEK
+967 AKSVTATKSDQIIYFNTFKINQAGAATFKIANLK
-975 IFINIRF
+975 
-982 DYVASGKLRIR
+982 L
-993 KVKYEKGNKATD
+993 EKGNKATD

-1051 ISSLVVDQN
+1051 ISSLVVGQD

-1183 TNGYIWKKRGNG
+1183 GRGYIWKKRGNG
-1195 NMGLRYVTGGVVI
+1195 NMGLRYVT
-1208 YSTNYSYSQEAIDLY
+1208 S
-1223 GTSGYTGIWSV
+1223 
-1234 NESLLDR
+1234 
-1241 GAYVGQNIVL
+1241 
-1251 LVKNTTKN
+1251 
-1259 HVTEY
+1259 
-1264 SVRINS
+1264 
-1270 IESEFRV
+1270 
-1277 NTTTVSMKD
+1277 

>member
-28 TGTAVKYNGSMYV
+28 TGTAVRYNGSMYV

-132 TIKDTLT
+132 TIKDKLT

-194 NIHNLKADYGE
+194 DIHNLNADYGE

-363 GVKESINNTTR
+363 GVKETVNNTTR

-433 TEYYISTSPTEL
+433 TEYYISTSPTSL
-445 SGGSWSLTS
+445 VGGSWSLTS

-468 STKKSGKVE
+468 STKKSGKVK

-537 DFTEADS
+537 DFTEVDS

-557 SDGAAG
+557 TDGAAG
-563 VGVKTITNYYLA
+563 VGVK
-575 TSAGSGVTTSTGGWT
+575 S
-590 TTIQTITTDKK
+590 
-601 YLWNYEKIEYTNGKV
+601 
-616 DQTTPCIIG
+616 
-625 TYGKDGAPGS
+625 
-635 PGANGVGIK
+635 
-644 SITEYY
+644 
-650 QVSTSNTSA
+650 
-659 PSTWLTTVPSMTTVN
+659 
-674 RYLWNYERITYTNN
+674 
-688 STSDTAKRVIG
+688 
-699 VYGDKGN
+699 
-706 TGDTGVGVK
+706 
-715 TSTVTYQASTSGT
+715 STVTYQASTSGT

-779 GKPGTDGKPG
+779 GKPGTDGKTSYLHIAYANSADGTDGFSVSDSNGKLYIGQYTDFTEVDSTDPKKYSWSKIKGTDGAAGVGVKSSTVTYQASTSGTTIPSGSWVSTIPNVADGQYLWTRTVIAYTDGKTTTSYSVGKMGQNGSNGAPGKPGKDGKPG
-789 ADGVGIKSTSVK
+789 ADGVGIKSTSIK

-812 TGAWLDAVPK
+812 TGDWLDAVPK

-831 TKTVITYTNDTSSTS
+831 TKTVTTYTNGTSSTS

-878 KLNQENATVNF
+878 KLNQENATVDF

-920 PEGSKS
+920 PEGSES

-935 IDGNTVWD
+935 VDGNTVWD
-943 APTYQWAHSPVNG
+943 APTYQWSHSPANG

-967 EQFLKIEK
+967 EKFLKIEK

-1010 EDVQSGIDDAF
+1010 EDVQQGIDHAQTDA
-1021 NSANDAN
+1021 NNAN
-1028 NKIDL
+1028 NKIDNE
-1033 ITPDIEFSKAQ
+1033 IAPDIEYSKSQ
-1044 IEVLNKS
+1044 IEILNKS
-1051 ISSLVVDQN
+1051 IASLVVDQN
-1060 GGSLMTQTQDG
+1060 GGSLMTQTPDG
-1071 WQFNIGAIQT
+1071 WKFNIGAIQS
-1081 GLDKAMSDV
+1081 GLSGAIGDIQ
-1090 TEIKGD
+1090 EIKGD
-1096 ISGVTDLANK
+1096 INGVKDLADK
-1106 TGELVNSIDKKTA
+1106 TNELTNDVAKKTA
-1119 YINMS
+1119 YINMA
-1124 QDSEGAPVLE
+1124 QDESGQPVME
-1134 LGRKE
+1134 LGQQNGE
-1139 GLFKVRI
+1139 FKLRI
-1146 TDTAIEFLEGSQKIA
+1146 TNTSMDFMQGSQKIA
-1161 YITNRQLYIQSSVV
+1161 YLSNRQLYIQSSVV

-1183 TNGYIWKKRGNG
+1183 TSGYIWKKRANG
-1195 NMGLRYVTGGVVI
+1195 NMGLRYI
-1208 YSTNYSYSQEAIDLY
+1208 
-1223 GTSGYTGIWSV
+1223 TS
-1234 NESLLDR
+1234 
-1241 GAYVGQNIVL
+1241 
-1251 LVKNTTKN
+1251 
-1259 HVTEY
+1259 
-1264 SVRINS
+1264 
-1270 IESEFRV
+1270 
-1277 NTTTVSMKD
+1277 

>member
-62 DRVTVL
+62 DRVMVL

-86 QDDVNSSNQEIV
+86 QDDVNNSNQEIV

-120 SARIDDLVADNV
+120 SARIDNLVADNV

-194 NIHNLKADYGE
+194 DIHNLKADYGE

-229 NIKDLDA
+229 NIKDLDV

-257 SGMIGDLVVGE
+257 SGMIGDLVVGD

-363 GVKESINNTTR
+363 GVKESIDNTTR

-491 GVGTPGTPGK
+491 GV
-501 DGKTSYLHI
+501 D
-510 AYANSADGT
+510 
-519 DGFSVSDSN
+519 
-528 GKLYIGQYT
+528 
-537 DFTEADS
+537 
-544 TDPKKYSWSKIKG
+544 
-557 SDGAAG
+557 
-563 VGVKTITNYYLA
+563 
-575 TSAGSGVTTSTGGWT
+575 
-590 TTIQTITTDKK
+590 
-601 YLWNYEKIEYTNGKV
+601 
-616 DQTTPCIIG
+616 
-625 TYGKDGAPGS
+625 
-635 PGANGVGIK
+635 
-644 SITEYY
+644 
-650 QVSTSNTSA
+650 
-659 PSTWLTTVPSMTTVN
+659 
-674 RYLWNYERITYTNN
+674 
-688 STSDTAKRVIG
+688 
-699 VYGDKGN
+699 
-706 TGDTGVGVK
+706 
-715 TSTVTYQASTSGT
+715 
-728 TIPSGSWVSTIPN
+728 
-741 VADGQY
+741 
-747 LWTRTVIAYTDGKTT
+747 
-762 TSYSVGKM
+762 
-770 GQNGSNGAP
+770 
-779 GKPGTDGKPG
+779 
-789 ADGVGIKSTSVK
+789 
-801 YQAGSSQTTAP
+801 
-812 TGAWLDAVPK
+812 
-822 LSAATPYLW
+822 
-831 TKTVITYTNDTSSTS
+831 
-846 YSVSSTLDG
+846 
-855 VEVGGRNLAKKTSDE
+855 VGGRNLVKGSNRGINHWGLAPGNGTANKEAEVFTDLNNVNGARFNITTPSTNWFYLAFRDD
-870 WSDWIDIP
+870 SFIDMLVANVGETYTISFDI
-878 KLNQENATVNF
+878 KIDVSGSFMVYVQNENGLNQLINF
-889 NTIDMPDCK
+889 GSVSIVANKWTRVSLTGKALSDTKSDQVIYFNMFDMQRK
-898 LEDMFTSYYEIEYM
+898 GAKTFKIANL
-912 DVKQSENI
+912 
-920 PEGSKS
+920 
-926 SVRSNWYSI
+926 
-935 IDGNTVWD
+935 
-943 APTYQWAHSPVNG
+943 
-956 VKVYT
+956 KV
-961 GTSPIT
+961 
-967 EQFLKIEK
+967 E
-975 IFINIRF
+975 R
-982 DYVASGKLRIR
+982 
-993 KVKYEKGNKATD
+993 GNKATD

-1033 ITPDIEFSKAQ
+1033 IAPDVEFSKAQ
-1044 IEVLNKS
+1044 IELLNKS
-1051 ISSLVVDQN
+1051 ISSLVVGQD

-1106 TGELVNSIDKKTA
+1106 TSELANSIDKKTA

-1175 TDEMKIGA
+1175 TDELKIGA
-1183 TNGYIWKKRGNG
+1183 GRGYIWKKRGNG
-1195 NMGLRYVTGGVVI
+1195 NMGLRYVT
-1208 YSTNYSYSQEAIDLY
+1208 S
-1223 GTSGYTGIWSV
+1223 
-1234 NESLLDR
+1234 
-1241 GAYVGQNIVL
+1241 
-1251 LVKNTTKN
+1251 
-1259 HVTEY
+1259 
-1264 SVRINS
+1264 
-1270 IESEFRV
+1270 
-1277 NTTTVSMKD
+1277 

>member
-28 TGTAVKYNGSMYV
+28 TGTAVRYNGSMYV

-132 TIKDTLT
+132 TIKDKLT

-194 NIHNLKADYGE
+194 DIHNLNADYGE

-363 GVKESINNTTR
+363 GVKETVNNTTR

-433 TEYYISTSPTEL
+433 TEYYISTSPTSL
-445 SGGSWSLTS
+445 VGGSWSLTS

-468 STKKSGKVE
+468 STKKSGKVK

-537 DFTEADS
+537 DFTEVDS

-557 SDGAAG
+557 TDGAAG
-563 VGVKTITNYYLA
+563 VGVK
-575 TSAGSGVTTSTGGWT
+575 S
-590 TTIQTITTDKK
+590 
-601 YLWNYEKIEYTNGKV
+601 
-616 DQTTPCIIG
+616 
-625 TYGKDGAPGS
+625 
-635 PGANGVGIK
+635 
-644 SITEYY
+644 
-650 QVSTSNTSA
+650 
-659 PSTWLTTVPSMTTVN
+659 
-674 RYLWNYERITYTNN
+674 
-688 STSDTAKRVIG
+688 
-699 VYGDKGN
+699 
-706 TGDTGVGVK
+706 
-715 TSTVTYQASTSGT
+715 STVTYQASTSGT

-779 GKPGTDGKPG
+779 GKPGKDGKPG
-789 ADGVGIKSTSVK
+789 ADGVGIKSTSIK

-812 TGAWLDAVPK
+812 TGDWLDAVPK

-831 TKTVITYTNDTSSTS
+831 TKTVTTYTNGTSSTS

-878 KLNQENATVNF
+878 KLNQENATVDF

-920 PEGSKS
+920 PEGSES

-935 IDGNTVWD
+935 VDGNTVWD
-943 APTYQWAHSPVNG
+943 APTYQWSHSPANG

-967 EQFLKIEK
+967 EKFLKIEK

-1010 EDVQSGIDDAF
+1010 EDVQQGIDHAQTDA
-1021 NSANDAN
+1021 NNAN
-1028 NKIDL
+1028 NKIDNE
-1033 ITPDIEFSKAQ
+1033 IAPDIEYSKSQ
-1044 IEVLNKS
+1044 IEILNKS
-1051 ISSLVVDQN
+1051 IASLVVDQN
-1060 GGSLMTQTQDG
+1060 GGSLMTQTPDG
-1071 WQFNIGAIQT
+1071 WKFNIGAIQS
-1081 GLDKAMSDV
+1081 GLSGAIGDIQ
-1090 TEIKGD
+1090 EIKGD
-1096 ISGVTDLANK
+1096 INGVKDLADK
-1106 TGELVNSIDKKTA
+1106 TNELTNDVAKKTA
-1119 YINMS
+1119 YINMA
-1124 QDSEGAPVLE
+1124 QDESGQPVME
-1134 LGRKE
+1134 LGQQNGE
-1139 GLFKVRI
+1139 FKLRI
-1146 TDTAIEFLEGSQKIA
+1146 TNTSMDFMQGSQKIA
-1161 YITNRQLYIQSSVV
+1161 YLSNRQLYIQSSVV

-1183 TNGYIWKKRGNG
+1183 TSGYIWKKRANG
-1195 NMGLRYVTGGVVI
+1195 NMGLRYI
-1208 YSTNYSYSQEAIDLY
+1208 
-1223 GTSGYTGIWSV
+1223 TS
-1234 NESLLDR
+1234 
-1241 GAYVGQNIVL
+1241 
-1251 LVKNTTKN
+1251 
-1259 HVTEY
+1259 
-1264 SVRINS
+1264 
-1270 IESEFRV
+1270 
-1277 NTTTVSMKD
+1277 

>member
-86 QDDVNSSNQEIV
+86 QDDVNNSNQEIV

-120 SARIDDLVADNV
+120 SARIDNLVADNV

-194 NIHNLKADYGE
+194 DIHNLKADYGE

-363 GVKESINNTTR
+363 GVKESIDNTTR

-433 TEYYISTSPTEL
+433 TEYYVSTSPTSL
-445 SGGSWSLTS
+445 VGGSWSLTS

-563 VGVKTITNYYLA
+563 VGVK
-575 TSAGSGVTTSTGGWT
+575 S
-590 TTIQTITTDKK
+590 
-601 YLWNYEKIEYTNGKV
+601 
-616 DQTTPCIIG
+616 
-625 TYGKDGAPGS
+625 
-635 PGANGVGIK
+635 
-644 SITEYY
+644 
-650 QVSTSNTSA
+650 
-659 PSTWLTTVPSMTTVN
+659 
-674 RYLWNYERITYTNN
+674 
-688 STSDTAKRVIG
+688 
-699 VYGDKGN
+699 
-706 TGDTGVGVK
+706 
-715 TSTVTYQASTSGT
+715 STVTYQASTSGT

-779 GKPGTDGKPG
+779 GKPGADGKPG
-789 ADGVGIKSTSVK
+789 TNGVGIKSTSVK
-801 YQAGSSQTTAP
+801 YQAGASQTTAP
-812 TGAWLDAVPK
+812 TGAWLDDVPK

-831 TKTVITYTNDTSSTS
+831 TKTFITYTNDTSSTS
-846 YSVSSTLDG
+846 YSVGSTLDG
-855 VEVGGRNLAKKTSDE
+855 VEVGGRNIAIRTALNSVDDWY
-870 WSDWIDIP
+870 WSMGVGGSTESNEVI
-878 KLNQENATVNF
+878 NGENAIVFTRDQTVQSSWSYIGYTKIQTTKYEPSTTYTISFDAYPSANTNF
-889 NTIDMPDCK
+889 VVNLMSGDASTALLPTAVSMKPTAVANK
-898 LEDMFTSYYEIEYM
+898 WTRVSAVVTTSATLPTTRNQHLYLTGLNSA
-912 DVKQSENI
+912 V
-920 PEGSKS
+920 G
-926 SVRSNWYSI
+926 
-935 IDGNTVWD
+935 TV
-943 APTYQWAHSPVNG
+943 Y
-956 VKVYT
+956 K
-961 GTSPIT
+961 
-967 EQFLKIEK
+967 FKRLKI
-975 IFINIRF
+975 
-982 DYVASGKLRIR
+982 
-993 KVKYEKGNKATD
+993 EKGNKATD

-1060 GGSLMTQTQDG
+1060 GGSLMTQTPDG

-1183 TNGYIWKKRGNG
+1183 GRGYIWKKRGNG
-1195 NMGLRYVTGGVVI
+1195 NMGLRYVT
-1208 YSTNYSYSQEAIDLY
+1208 S
-1223 GTSGYTGIWSV
+1223 
-1234 NESLLDR
+1234 
-1241 GAYVGQNIVL
+1241 
-1251 LVKNTTKN
+1251 
-1259 HVTEY
+1259 
-1264 SVRINS
+1264 
-1270 IESEFRV
+1270 
-1277 NTTTVSMKD
+1277 

>member
-86 QDDVNSSNQEIV
+86 QDDVNNSNQEIV

-194 NIHNLKADYGE
+194 DIHNLKADYGE

-363 GVKESINNTTR
+363 GVKESIDNTTR

-418 ETVENVVQDMVVKTE
+418 ETVENVVRDMVVKTE
-433 TEYYISTSPTEL
+433 TEYYISTSPTSL
-445 SGGSWSLTS
+445 VGGSWSLTS

-537 DFTEADS
+537 DFAEADS

-557 SDGAAG
+557 ADGAAG
-563 VGVKTITNYYLA
+563 VGVK
-575 TSAGSGVTTSTGGWT
+575 S
-590 TTIQTITTDKK
+590 
-601 YLWNYEKIEYTNGKV
+601 
-616 DQTTPCIIG
+616 
-625 TYGKDGAPGS
+625 
-635 PGANGVGIK
+635 
-644 SITEYY
+644 
-650 QVSTSNTSA
+650 
-659 PSTWLTTVPSMTTVN
+659 
-674 RYLWNYERITYTNN
+674 
-688 STSDTAKRVIG
+688 
-699 VYGDKGN
+699 
-706 TGDTGVGVK
+706 
-715 TSTVTYQASTSGT
+715 STVTYQASTSGT

-812 TGAWLDAVPK
+812 TGAWLDDVPK

-831 TKTVITYTNDTSSTS
+831 TKTVITYTDGKTSTS
-846 YSVSSTLDG
+846 YSVSSTLEG

-920 PEGSKS
+920 PEGSES

-935 IDGNTVWD
+935 VDGNTVWS
-943 APTYQWAHSPVNG
+943 APTYQWAHSPANG

-1010 EDVQSGIDDAF
+1010 EDIQQDIDDAQ

-1028 NKIDL
+1028 NKVDNVTDTVTKTSAEL
-1033 ITPDIEFSKAQ
+1033 K
-1044 IEVLNKS
+1044 VLNDS
-1051 ISSLVVDQN
+1051 ISSLVTDAKGQ
-1060 GGSLMTQTQDG
+1060 SLMTQTGSG
-1071 WQFNIGAIQT
+1071 WTFNIGSIQSALNGAIGDIQ
-1081 GLDKAMSDV
+1081 DV
-1090 TEIKGD
+1090 KGD
-1096 ISGVTDLANK
+1096 INGVTDLANK
-1106 TGELVNSIDKKTA
+1106 TNQLANDVAKKTA
-1119 YINMS
+1119 YINMT
-1124 QDSEGAPVLE
+1124 QDESGQPVME
-1134 LGRKE
+1134 LGQQNGE
-1139 GLFKVRI
+1139 FKLRI
-1146 TDTAIEFLEGSQKIA
+1146 TNTSMDFMQGSQKIA
-1161 YITNRQLYIQSSVV
+1161 YLSNRQLYIQSSVV

-1183 TNGYIWKKRGNG
+1183 TSGYVWKKRANG
-1195 NMGLRYVTGGVVI
+1195 NMGLRYV
-1208 YSTNYSYSQEAIDLY
+1208 
-1223 GTSGYTGIWSV
+1223 
-1234 NESLLDR
+1234 
-1241 GAYVGQNIVL
+1241 
-1251 LVKNTTKN
+1251 
-1259 HVTEY
+1259 
-1264 SVRINS
+1264 
-1270 IESEFRV
+1270 SE
-1277 NTTTVSMKD
+1277 

>member
-86 QDDVNSSNQEIV
+86 QDDVNNSNQEIV

-120 SARIDDLVADNV
+120 SARIDNLVADNV

-194 NIHNLKADYGE
+194 DIHNLKADYGE

-312 KVSAQ
+312 KVSSQ

-557 SDGAAG
+557 TDGAAG
-563 VGVKTITNYYLA
+563 VGVK
-575 TSAGSGVTTSTGGWT
+575 S
-590 TTIQTITTDKK
+590 
-601 YLWNYEKIEYTNGKV
+601 
-616 DQTTPCIIG
+616 
-625 TYGKDGAPGS
+625 
-635 PGANGVGIK
+635 
-644 SITEYY
+644 
-650 QVSTSNTSA
+650 
-659 PSTWLTTVPSMTTVN
+659 
-674 RYLWNYERITYTNN
+674 
-688 STSDTAKRVIG
+688 
-699 VYGDKGN
+699 
-706 TGDTGVGVK
+706 
-715 TSTVTYQASTSGT
+715 STVTYQASTSGT

-812 TGAWLDAVPK
+812 TGTWLDAVPK

-831 TKTVITYTNDTSSTS
+831 TKTVITYTNGTSSTS

-855 VEVGGRNLAKKTSDE
+855 VEVGGRNLVKGSNRGINHWGLAPGNGTATKEAEVFTDLNNVNGARFNITTPSTNWFYLEFRDD
-870 WSDWIDIP
+870 SFIDMLVANVGETYTMSFDI
-878 KLNQENATVNF
+878 KIDVSGSFMVHVQNGTGLNQLINF
-889 NTIDMPDCK
+889 GSVSIVANKWTRVSLTGKALSDTKSDQVIY
-898 LEDMFTSYYEIEYM
+898 F
-912 DVKQSENI
+912 NI
-920 PEGSKS
+920 FGMQ
-926 SVRSNWYSI
+926 R
-935 IDGNTVWD
+935 
-943 APTYQWAHSPVNG
+943 NG
-956 VKVYT
+956 AKTFKIANLKV
-961 GTSPIT
+961 
-967 EQFLKIEK
+967 E
-975 IFINIRF
+975 R
-982 DYVASGKLRIR
+982 
-993 KVKYEKGNKATD
+993 GNKATD

-1033 ITPDIEFSKAQ
+1033 ITPDVEFSKAQ

-1051 ISSLVVDQN
+1051 ISSLVVGQD

-1183 TNGYIWKKRGNG
+1183 GRGYIWKKRGNG
-1195 NMGLRYVTGGVVI
+1195 NMGLRYVT
-1208 YSTNYSYSQEAIDLY
+1208 S
-1223 GTSGYTGIWSV
+1223 
-1234 NESLLDR
+1234 
-1241 GAYVGQNIVL
+1241 
-1251 LVKNTTKN
+1251 
-1259 HVTEY
+1259 
-1264 SVRINS
+1264 
-1270 IESEFRV
+1270 
-1277 NTTTVSMKD
+1277 

>member
-86 QDDVNSSNQEIV
+86 QDDVNNSNQEIV

-194 NIHNLKADYGE
+194 DIHNLKADYGE

-312 KVSAQ
+312 KVSSQ

-363 GVKESINNTTR
+363 GVKESIDNTTR

-557 SDGAAG
+557 TDGAAG
-563 VGVKTITNYYLA
+563 VGVK
-575 TSAGSGVTTSTGGWT
+575 S
-590 TTIQTITTDKK
+590 
-601 YLWNYEKIEYTNGKV
+601 
-616 DQTTPCIIG
+616 
-625 TYGKDGAPGS
+625 
-635 PGANGVGIK
+635 
-644 SITEYY
+644 
-650 QVSTSNTSA
+650 
-659 PSTWLTTVPSMTTVN
+659 
-674 RYLWNYERITYTNN
+674 
-688 STSDTAKRVIG
+688 
-699 VYGDKGN
+699 
-706 TGDTGVGVK
+706 
-715 TSTVTYQASTSGT
+715 STVTYQASTSGT

-812 TGAWLDAVPK
+812 TGTWLDAVPK

-831 TKTVITYTNDTSSTS
+831 TKTVITYTNGTSSTS

-855 VEVGGRNLAKKTSDE
+855 VEVGGRNLVRYTNQGDKQWGVSPGNGAMTKSAEVFTDLNNANGVNFTIAKQSTNWNYVQFRDNSLIDYLLQNIGETYTISFDFKTSHLGVISISVNDGSGLNRIIDFGNYNVSLANK
-870 WSDWIDIP
+870 WIHISLTAKSVTATKSDQIIY
-878 KLNQENATVNF
+878 F
-889 NTIDMPDCK
+889 NTFKINQAGAATFKIANLK
-898 LEDMFTSYYEIEYM
+898 L
-912 DVKQSENI
+912 
-920 PEGSKS
+920 
-926 SVRSNWYSI
+926 
-935 IDGNTVWD
+935 
-943 APTYQWAHSPVNG
+943 
-956 VKVYT
+956 
-961 GTSPIT
+961 
-967 EQFLKIEK
+967 
-975 IFINIRF
+975 
-982 DYVASGKLRIR
+982 
-993 KVKYEKGNKATD
+993 EKGNKATD

-1060 GGSLMTQTQDG
+1060 GGSLMTQTPDG

-1106 TGELVNSIDKKTA
+1106 TGELANSIDKKTA

-1183 TNGYIWKKRGNG
+1183 GRGYIWKKRGNG
-1195 NMGLRYVTGGVVI
+1195 NMGLRYVT
-1208 YSTNYSYSQEAIDLY
+1208 S
-1223 GTSGYTGIWSV
+1223 
-1234 NESLLDR
+1234 
-1241 GAYVGQNIVL
+1241 
-1251 LVKNTTKN
+1251 
-1259 HVTEY
+1259 
-1264 SVRINS
+1264 
-1270 IESEFRV
+1270 
-1277 NTTTVSMKD
+1277 

>member
-86 QDDVNSSNQEIV
+86 QDDVNNSNQEIV

-120 SARIDDLVADNV
+120 SARIDNLVADNV

-194 NIHNLKADYGE
+194 DIHNLKADYGE

-257 SGMIGDLVVGE
+257 SGMIDDLVVGE

-363 GVKESINNTTR
+363 GVKESIDNTTR

-433 TEYYISTSPTEL
+433 TEYYISTSPTSL
-445 SGGSWSLTS
+445 VGGSWSLTS

-477 YSNPACTTGAPGKD
+477 YSNPACTTGAPGK
-491 GVGTPGTPGK
+491 
-501 DGKTSYLHI
+501 
-510 AYANSADGT
+510 
-519 DGFSVSDSN
+519 
-528 GKLYIGQYT
+528 
-537 DFTEADS
+537 
-544 TDPKKYSWSKIKG
+544 
-557 SDGAAG
+557 
-563 VGVKTITNYYLA
+563 
-575 TSAGSGVTTSTGGWT
+575 
-590 TTIQTITTDKK
+590 
-601 YLWNYEKIEYTNGKV
+601 
-616 DQTTPCIIG
+616 
-625 TYGKDGAPGS
+625 
-635 PGANGVGIK
+635 
-644 SITEYY
+644 
-650 QVSTSNTSA
+650 
-659 PSTWLTTVPSMTTVN
+659 
-674 RYLWNYERITYTNN
+674 
-688 STSDTAKRVIG
+688 
-699 VYGDKGN
+699 
-706 TGDTGVGVK
+706 
-715 TSTVTYQASTSGT
+715 
-728 TIPSGSWVSTIPN
+728 
-741 VADGQY
+741 
-747 LWTRTVIAYTDGKTT
+747 
-762 TSYSVGKM
+762 
-770 GQNGSNGAP
+770 
-779 GKPGTDGKPG
+779 PGTDGKPG

-812 TGAWLDAVPK
+812 MGAWLDAVPK
-822 LSAATPYLW
+822 LSAAIPYLW
-831 TKTVITYTNDTSSTS
+831 TKTVITYTDGTTSSS

-855 VEVGGRNLAKKTSDE
+855 VEVGGRNILRDTKTF
-870 WSDWIDIP
+870 
-878 KLNQENATVNF
+878 LR
-889 NTIDMPDCK
+889 
-898 LEDMFTSYYEIEYM
+898 
-912 DVKQSENI
+912 SENT
-920 PEGSKS
+920 PRDSNGAFLS
-926 SVRSNWYSI
+926 SNCAIQNETYLGLAVRGTTSVPTISAKTVYAEYRVTDIAYKDVFTLSFYVKGTANKLTAFFYGPSGYVSAKTLASSSNDPDHEYADGNVGFPVSNEWTKHWVTWELASI
-935 IDGNTVWD
+935 GDLSVGKYVLLRNDGNTV
-943 APTYQWAHSPVNG
+943 ANASCYVCG
-956 VKVYT
+956 
-961 GTSPIT
+961 
-967 EQFLKIEK
+967 LK
-975 IFINIRF
+975 
-982 DYVASGKLRIR
+982 L
-993 KVKYEKGNKATD
+993 EKGNKATD

-1033 ITPDIEFSKAQ
+1033 ITPDIESSKAQ

-1051 ISSLVVDQN
+1051 ISSLVVGQD

-1183 TNGYIWKKRGNG
+1183 GRGYIWKKRGNG
-1195 NMGLRYVTGGVVI
+1195 NMGLRYVT
-1208 YSTNYSYSQEAIDLY
+1208 S
-1223 GTSGYTGIWSV
+1223 
-1234 NESLLDR
+1234 
-1241 GAYVGQNIVL
+1241 
-1251 LVKNTTKN
+1251 
-1259 HVTEY
+1259 
-1264 SVRINS
+1264 
-1270 IESEFRV
+1270 
-1277 NTTTVSMKD
+1277 